1 MINGKNMNNIFNSKA
16 KDNKDIFMRMNNNS
30 KNIYMKP
37 KERMYQYPQVINNY
51 DVNVKVNIKKLNDNN
66 INIENMNISDLLGKK
81 LGYNNRRNK
90 SILNEKKEY
99 FSKTDNNIKFL
110 DAIQVKQK
118 TKKESLYN
126 NMIQDLK
133 NEFKEIKQ
141 KHEIAKENKNKI
153 SNKEKYNKNIRNYLF
168 NENKIE
174 INKAPYY
181 NINKKYTWN
190 NKSVNNSY
198 NKKRNKNII
207 KEAVTQDLITEN
219 NIIYNNMDND
229 NSNNSN
235 KNKTQN
241 NFYKLPNNNDYINFE
256 NEKTK
261 IKEKVKNKEK
271 MQKDN
276 SQNLQNAI
284 IYLNNKKTKNKY
296 LNLTN
301 EFLNNNIN
309 NDKDNSFINLRPE
322 NDDLNLTLKNNIKK
336 KNSTTNMIKNSK
348 IMANYISSSNK
359 QKDVINKCNSY
370 ISNKNISLFND
381 TQKLVQK
388 ELDIGNNIENIEKN
402 YKKILVSK
410 NENNKDILNS
420 NHPKLLYLDKRIN
433 KIKNKMIIKD
443 YNNNINH
450 TEIKNNIIIEKI
462 ISFSFI
468 KNKINKVN
476 ETSDSNLNII
486 NKIFKVQ
493 NNILLELKQKQFILK
508 NELIKKYKEIKN
520 YKNICFKLM
529 YYIKDILFKKNN
541 SKLWIIQNQIIKENN
556 ILRKLFFNKPVNIDP
571 KNYNNH
577 VKYLSDLN
585 ERKIFYNTLNKF
597 KEKNNSEQTS
607 DCGRVN
613 TFENNENIKKR
624 NKSFERI
631 GDKYK
636 SNPNSKNISMNN
648 EFNFKYLNFREKKS
662 KYIGDTNDNL
672 NIKAGKKI
680 KYLVKDKN
688 YLSLSN
694 ENIDNTF
701 NNSLKKSEAK

>member
-1 MINGKNMNNIFNSKA
+1 MINGKNMNNIFNQKT
-16 KDNKDIFMRMNNNS
+16 KDGKDIFIKTNNNS

-90 SILNEKKEY
+90 SILNEKKDY

-118 TKKESLYN
+118 TKKESLYS

-168 NENKIE
+168 NENKME

-190 NKSVNNSY
+190 NQSVNNSY

-207 KEAVTQDLITEN
+207 KETVTKDLITEN
-219 NIIYNNMDND
+219 NIIYNKMDND
-229 NSNNSN
+229 NTN

-241 NFYKLPNNNDYINFE
+241 NFYKLPNNNHINFE

-261 IKEKVKNKEK
+261 TKEKAKNKEK

-284 IYLNNKKTKNKY
+284 IYLNNEKTKNKY

-301 EFLNNNIN
+301 DFLNNNIN
-309 NDKDNSFINLRPE
+309 NDNSFINLRAE
-322 NDDLNLTLKNNIKK
+322 NDCLNLTLKNNIKK
-336 KNSTTNMIKNSK
+336 KNSTTNMIKEGK
-348 IMANYISSSNK
+348 IMENYISSSNK
-359 QKDVINKCNSY
+359 QKEVINKCNSY

-381 TQKLVQK
+381 TQKFVEK
-388 ELDIGNNIENIEKN
+388 NVDIGNDIEKIEKN
-402 YKKILVSK
+402 YKKIFVSK
-410 NENNKDILNS
+410 NVNNKNKLNS
-420 NHPKLLYLDKRIN
+420 DHPKLLYLDRRIN

-450 TEIKNNIIIEKI
+450 TEIKNNITIEKT

-468 KNKINKVN
+468 KNKINKIN
-476 ETSDSNLNII
+476 EMSDSNLNII

-493 NNILLELKQKQFILK
+493 NNILLELKQKHFILK

-529 YYIKDILFKKNN
+529 YYIKDILFKNN
-541 SKLWIIQNQIIKENN
+541 NNKKFLIIQNQIIKENN
-556 ILRKLFFNKPVNIDP
+556 ILRKLFFNKPVNIDS
-571 KNYNNH
+571 KYYNNH
-577 VKYLSDLN
+577 VKYMSDLN
-585 ERKIFYNTLNKF
+585 ERKIFYNTFNKF

-607 DCGRVN
+607 DCGRMN
-613 TFENNENIKKR
+613 TFENNDNNKKR

-631 GDKYK
+631 SDKYK
-636 SNPNSKNISMNN
+636 TNPNSNNININN

-688 YLSLSN
+688 NLSLSN
-694 ENIDNTF
+694 ENLD
-701 NNSLKKSEAK
+701 NNSSNNKKTSVSK

>member
-1 MINGKNMNNIFNSKA
+1 MINGKNMNNIFNQKT
-16 KDNKDIFMRMNNNS
+16 KDGKDIFIKTNNNS

-90 SILNEKKEY
+90 SILNEKKDY

-118 TKKESLYN
+118 TKKESLYS

-168 NENKIE
+168 NENKME

-190 NKSVNNSY
+190 NQSVNNSY

-207 KEAVTQDLITEN
+207 KETVTKDLITEN
-219 NIIYNNMDND
+219 NIIYNKMDND
-229 NSNNSN
+229 NTN

-241 NFYKLPNNNDYINFE
+241 NFYKLPNNNHINFE

-261 IKEKVKNKEK
+261 TKEKAKNKEK

-284 IYLNNKKTKNKY
+284 IYLNNEKTKNKY

-301 EFLNNNIN
+301 DFLNNNIN
-309 NDKDNSFINLRPE
+309 NDNSFINLRAE
-322 NDDLNLTLKNNIKK
+322 NDCLNLTLKNNIKK
-336 KNSTTNMIKNSK
+336 KNSTTNMIKEGK
-348 IMANYISSSNK
+348 IMENYISSSNK
-359 QKDVINKCNSY
+359 QKEVINKCNSY

-381 TQKLVQK
+381 TQKFVEK
-388 ELDIGNNIENIEKN
+388 NVDIGNDIEKIEKN
-402 YKKILVSK
+402 YKKIFVSK
-410 NENNKDILNS
+410 NVNNKNKLNS
-420 NHPKLLYLDKRIN
+420 DHPKLLYLDRRIN

-450 TEIKNNIIIEKI
+450 TEIKNNITIEKT

-468 KNKINKVN
+468 KNKINKIN
-476 ETSDSNLNII
+476 EMSDSNLNII

-493 NNILLELKQKQFILK
+493 NNILLELKQKHFILK

-529 YYIKDILFKKNN
+529 YYIKDILFKNN
-541 SKLWIIQNQIIKENN
+541 NNKKFLIIQNQIIKENN
-556 ILRKLFFNKPVNIDP
+556 ILRKLFFNKPVNIDS
-571 KNYNNH
+571 KYYNNH
-577 VKYLSDLN
+577 VNYMSDLN
-585 ERKIFYNTLNKF
+585 ERKIFYNTFNKF

-607 DCGRVN
+607 DCGRMN
-613 TFENNENIKKR
+613 TFENNDNNKKR

-631 GDKYK
+631 SDKYK
-636 SNPNSKNISMNN
+636 TNPNSNNININN

-688 YLSLSN
+688 NLSLSN
-694 ENIDNTF
+694 ENLD
-701 NNSLKKSEAK
+701 NNSSNNKKTSGSK

>member
-1 MINGKNMNNIFNSKA
+1 MINGKNMNNIFNQKT
-16 KDNKDIFMRMNNNS
+16 KDGKDIFIKTNNNS

-90 SILNEKKEY
+90 SILNEKKDY

-118 TKKESLYN
+118 AKKESLYS

-168 NENKIE
+168 NENKME

-190 NKSVNNSY
+190 NQSVNNSY

-207 KEAVTQDLITEN
+207 KETVTKDLITEN
-219 NIIYNNMDND
+219 NIIYNKMDND
-229 NSNNSN
+229 NTN

-241 NFYKLPNNNDYINFE
+241 NFYKLPNNNHINFE

-261 IKEKVKNKEK
+261 TKEKAKNKEK

-284 IYLNNKKTKNKY
+284 IYLNNEKTKNKY

-301 EFLNNNIN
+301 DFLNNNIN
-309 NDKDNSFINLRPE
+309 NDNNFINLRPE
-322 NDDLNLTLKNNIKK
+322 NDYLNLTLKNNIKK
-336 KNSTTNMIKNSK
+336 KNSTTNMIKEGK
-348 IMANYISSSNK
+348 IMENYISSSNK
-359 QKDVINKCNSY
+359 QKEVINKCNSY

-381 TQKLVQK
+381 TQKFVEK
-388 ELDIGNNIENIEKN
+388 NVDIGNDIEKIEKN
-402 YKKILVSK
+402 YKKIFVSK
-410 NENNKDILNS
+410 NVNNKNKLNS
-420 NHPKLLYLDKRIN
+420 DHPKLLYLDRRIN

-450 TEIKNNIIIEKI
+450 TEIKNNITIEKT

-468 KNKINKVN
+468 KNKINKIN
-476 ETSDSNLNII
+476 EMSDSNLNII

-493 NNILLELKQKQFILK
+493 NNILLELKQKHFILK

-541 SKLWIIQNQIIKENN
+541 NKKFLIIQNQIIKENN
-556 ILRKLFFNKPVNIDP
+556 ILRKLFFNKPVNIDS
-571 KNYNNH
+571 KYYNNH
-577 VKYLSDLN
+577 VKYMSDIN
-585 ERKIFYNTLNKF
+585 ERKIFYNTFNKF

-607 DCGRVN
+607 DCGRMN
-613 TFENNENIKKR
+613 TFENNDNNKKR

-631 GDKYK
+631 SDKYK
-636 SNPNSKNISMNN
+636 TNPNSNNININN

-688 YLSLSN
+688 NLSLSH
-694 ENIDNTF
+694 ENLDNN
-701 NNSLKKSEAK
+701 NNSNNKKTSVSK

>member
-1 MINGKNMNNIFNSKA
+1 MINGKNMNNIFNQKT
-16 KDNKDIFMRMNNNS
+16 KDGKDIFVKMNNNS

-37 KERMYQYPQVINNY
+37 KERIYQYPQVINNY

-90 SILNEKKEY
+90 SILNEKKDY

-118 TKKESLYN
+118 TKKESLYS

-168 NENKIE
+168 NENKME

-190 NKSVNNSY
+190 NQSVNNSY

-207 KEAVTQDLITEN
+207 KETVTKDLITEN
-219 NIIYNNMDND
+219 NIIYNKMDND
-229 NSNNSN
+229 NTN

-241 NFYKLPNNNDYINFE
+241 NFYKLPNNNYINFE

-261 IKEKVKNKEK
+261 TKEKAKNKEK

-284 IYLNNKKTKNKY
+284 IYLNNEKTKNKY

-301 EFLNNNIN
+301 DFLNNNIN
-309 NDKDNSFINLRPE
+309 NDNSFINLRAE
-322 NDDLNLTLKNNIKK
+322 NDCLNLTLKNNIKK
-336 KNSTTNMIKNSK
+336 KNSTTNMIKEGK
-348 IMANYISSSNK
+348 IMENYISSSNK
-359 QKDVINKCNSY
+359 QKEVINKCNSY

-381 TQKLVQK
+381 TQKFVEK
-388 ELDIGNNIENIEKN
+388 NVDIGNDIEKIEKN
-402 YKKILVSK
+402 YKKIFVSK
-410 NENNKDILNS
+410 NVNNKNKLNS
-420 NHPKLLYLDKRIN
+420 DHPKLLYLDRRIN

-443 YNNNINH
+443 YNNSINH
-450 TEIKNNIIIEKI
+450 TEIKNNITIEKT

-468 KNKINKVN
+468 KNKINKIN
-476 ETSDSNLNII
+476 EMSDSNLNII

-493 NNILLELKQKQFILK
+493 NNILLELKQKHFILK

-541 SKLWIIQNQIIKENN
+541 NKKFLIIQNQIIKENN
-556 ILRKLFFNKPVNIDP
+556 ILRKLFFNKPVNIDS
-571 KNYNNH
+571 KYYNNH
-577 VKYLSDLN
+577 VKYMSDIN
-585 ERKIFYNTLNKF
+585 ERKIFYNTFNKF

-607 DCGRVN
+607 DCGRMN
-613 TFENNENIKKR
+613 TFENNDNNKKR

-631 GDKYK
+631 SDKYK
-636 SNPNSKNISMNN
+636 TNPNSNNININN

-688 YLSLSN
+688 NLSLSN
-694 ENIDNTF
+694 ENLD
-701 NNSLKKSEAK
+701 NNSSNNKKTSVSK

>member
-1 MINGKNMNNIFNSKA
+1 MINGKNMNNIFNQKT
-16 KDNKDIFMRMNNNS
+16 KDGKDIFIKTNNNS

-90 SILNEKKEY
+90 SILNEKKDY

-118 TKKESLYN
+118 TKKESLYS

-168 NENKIE
+168 NENKME

-190 NKSVNNSY
+190 NQSVNNSY

-207 KEAVTQDLITEN
+207 KETVTKDLITEN
-219 NIIYNNMDND
+219 NIIYNKMDND
-229 NSNNSN
+229 NTN

-241 NFYKLPNNNDYINFE
+241 NFYKLPNNNHINFE

-261 IKEKVKNKEK
+261 TKEKAKNKEK

-284 IYLNNKKTKNKY
+284 IYLNNEKTKNKY

-301 EFLNNNIN
+301 DFLNNNIN
-309 NDKDNSFINLRPE
+309 NDNSFINLRAE
-322 NDDLNLTLKNNIKK
+322 NDCLNLTLKNNIKK
-336 KNSTTNMIKNSK
+336 KNSTTNMIKEGK
-348 IMANYISSSNK
+348 IMENYISSSNK
-359 QKDVINKCNSY
+359 QKEVINKCNSY

-381 TQKLVQK
+381 TQKFVEK
-388 ELDIGNNIENIEKN
+388 NVDIGNDIEKIEKN
-402 YKKILVSK
+402 YKKIFVSK
-410 NENNKDILNS
+410 NVNNKNKLNS
-420 NHPKLLYLDKRIN
+420 DHPKLLYLDRRIN

-450 TEIKNNIIIEKI
+450 TEIKNNITIEKT

-468 KNKINKVN
+468 KNKINKIN
-476 ETSDSNLNII
+476 EMSDSNLNII

-493 NNILLELKQKQFILK
+493 NNILLELKQKHFILK

-541 SKLWIIQNQIIKENN
+541 NKKFLIIQNQIIKENN
-556 ILRKLFFNKPVNIDP
+556 ILRKLFFNKPVNIDS
-571 KNYNNH
+571 KYYNNH
-577 VKYLSDLN
+577 VKYMSDIN
-585 ERKIFYNTLNKF
+585 ERKIFYNTFNKF

-607 DCGRVN
+607 DCGRMN
-613 TFENNENIKKR
+613 TFENNDNNKKR

-631 GDKYK
+631 SDKYK
-636 SNPNSKNISMNN
+636 TNPNSNNININN

-688 YLSLSN
+688 NLSLSN
-694 ENIDNTF
+694 ENLD
-701 NNSLKKSEAK
+701 NNSSNNKKTSVSK

>member
-1 MINGKNMNNIFNSKA
+1 MINGKNMNNIFNQKT
-16 KDNKDIFMRMNNNS
+16 KDGKDIFIKTNNNS

-90 SILNEKKEY
+90 SILNEKKDY

-118 TKKESLYN
+118 AKKESLYS

-168 NENKIE
+168 NENKME

-190 NKSVNNSY
+190 NQSVNNSY

-207 KEAVTQDLITEN
+207 KETVTKDLITEN
-219 NIIYNNMDND
+219 NIIYNKMDND
-229 NSNNSN
+229 NTN

-241 NFYKLPNNNDYINFE
+241 NFYKLPNNNHINFE

-261 IKEKVKNKEK
+261 TKEKAKNKEK

-284 IYLNNKKTKNKY
+284 IYLNNEKTKNKY

-301 EFLNNNIN
+301 DFLNNNIN
-309 NDKDNSFINLRPE
+309 NDNNFINLRPE
-322 NDDLNLTLKNNIKK
+322 NDYLNLTLKNNIKK
-336 KNSTTNMIKNSK
+336 KNSTTNMIKEGK
-348 IMANYISSSNK
+348 IMENYISSSNK
-359 QKDVINKCNSY
+359 QKEVINKCNSY

-381 TQKLVQK
+381 TQKFVEK
-388 ELDIGNNIENIEKN
+388 NVDIGNDIEKIEKN
-402 YKKILVSK
+402 YKKIFVSK
-410 NENNKDILNS
+410 NVNNKNKLNS
-420 NHPKLLYLDKRIN
+420 DHPKLLYLDRRIN

-450 TEIKNNIIIEKI
+450 TEIKNNITIEKT

-468 KNKINKVN
+468 KNKINKIN
-476 ETSDSNLNII
+476 EMSDSNLNII

-493 NNILLELKQKQFILK
+493 NNILLELKQKHFILK

-541 SKLWIIQNQIIKENN
+541 NKKFLIIQNQIIKENN
-556 ILRKLFFNKPVNIDP
+556 ILRKLFFNKPVNIDS
-571 KNYNNH
+571 KYYNNH
-577 VKYLSDLN
+577 VKYMSDIN
-585 ERKIFYNTLNKF
+585 ERKIFYNTFNKF

-607 DCGRVN
+607 DCGRMN
-613 TFENNENIKKR
+613 TFENNDNNKKR

-631 GDKYK
+631 SDKYK
-636 SNPNSKNISMNN
+636 TNPNSNNININN

-688 YLSLSN
+688 NLSLSN
-694 ENIDNTF
+694 ENLD
-701 NNSLKKSEAK
+701 NNSSNNKKTSVSK

>member
-1 MINGKNMNNIFNSKA
+1 MINGKNMNNIFNQKT
-16 KDNKDIFMRMNNNS
+16 KDGKDIFIKTNNNS

-90 SILNEKKEY
+90 SILNEKKDY

-118 TKKESLYN
+118 TKKESLYS

-168 NENKIE
+168 NENKME

-190 NKSVNNSY
+190 NQSVNNSY

-207 KEAVTQDLITEN
+207 KETVTKDLITEN
-219 NIIYNNMDND
+219 NIIYNKMDND
-229 NSNNSN
+229 NTN

-241 NFYKLPNNNDYINFE
+241 NFYKLPNNNHINFE

-261 IKEKVKNKEK
+261 TKEKAKNKEK

-284 IYLNNKKTKNKY
+284 IYLNNEKTKNKY

-301 EFLNNNIN
+301 DFLNNNIN
-309 NDKDNSFINLRPE
+309 NDNSFINLRAE
-322 NDDLNLTLKNNIKK
+322 NDCLNLTLKNNIKK
-336 KNSTTNMIKNSK
+336 KNSTTNMIKEGK
-348 IMANYISSSNK
+348 IMENYISSSNK
-359 QKDVINKCNSY
+359 QKEVINKCNSY
-370 ISNKNISLFND
+370 MSNKNISLFND
-381 TQKLVQK
+381 TQKFVEK
-388 ELDIGNNIENIEKN
+388 NVDIGNDIEKIEKN
-402 YKKILVSK
+402 YKKIFVSK
-410 NENNKDILNS
+410 NVNNKNKLNS
-420 NHPKLLYLDKRIN
+420 DHPKLLYLDRRIN

-450 TEIKNNIIIEKI
+450 TEIKNNITIEKT

-468 KNKINKVN
+468 KNKINKIN
-476 ETSDSNLNII
+476 EMSDSNLNII

-493 NNILLELKQKQFILK
+493 NNILLELKQKHFILK

-529 YYIKDILFKKNN
+529 YYIKDILFKNNNNKNF
-541 SKLWIIQNQIIKENN
+541 LIIQNQIIKENN
-556 ILRKLFFNKPVNIDP
+556 ILRKLFFNKPVNIDS
-571 KNYNNH
+571 KYYNNH
-577 VKYLSDLN
+577 VKYMSDIN
-585 ERKIFYNTLNKF
+585 ERKIFYNTFNKF

-607 DCGRVN
+607 DCGRMN
-613 TFENNENIKKR
+613 TFENNDNNKKR

-631 GDKYK
+631 SDKYK
-636 SNPNSKNISMNN
+636 TNPNSNNININN

-688 YLSLSN
+688 NLSLSN
-694 ENIDNTF
+694 ENLD
-701 NNSLKKSEAK
+701 NNSSNNKKTSVSK

>member
-1 MINGKNMNNIFNSKA
+1 MINGKNMNNIFNQKT
-16 KDNKDIFMRMNNNS
+16 KDGKDIFIKTNNNS

-90 SILNEKKEY
+90 SILNEKKDY

-118 TKKESLYN
+118 AKKESLYS

-168 NENKIE
+168 NENKME

-190 NKSVNNSY
+190 NQSVNNSY

-207 KEAVTQDLITEN
+207 KETVTKDLITEN
-219 NIIYNNMDND
+219 NIFYNKMDND
-229 NSNNSN
+229 NTN

-241 NFYKLPNNNDYINFE
+241 NFYKLPNNNHINFE

-261 IKEKVKNKEK
+261 TKEKAKNKEK

-284 IYLNNKKTKNKY
+284 IYLNNEKTKNKY
-296 LNLTN
+296 FNLTN
-301 EFLNNNIN
+301 DFLNNNIN
-309 NDKDNSFINLRPE
+309 NDNSFINLRAE
-322 NDDLNLTLKNNIKK
+322 NDCLNLTLKNNIKK
-336 KNSTTNMIKNSK
+336 KNSTTNMIKEGK
-348 IMANYISSSNK
+348 IMENYISSSNK
-359 QKDVINKCNSY
+359 QKEVINKCNSY
-370 ISNKNISLFND
+370 ISKKNISLFNN
-381 TQKLVQK
+381 TQKFVEK
-388 ELDIGNNIENIEKN
+388 NVDIGNDIEKIEKN
-402 YKKILVSK
+402 YKKIFVSK
-410 NENNKDILNS
+410 NVNNKNKLNS
-420 NHPKLLYLDKRIN
+420 DHPKLLYLDRRIN

-450 TEIKNNIIIEKI
+450 TEIKNNITIEKT

-468 KNKINKVN
+468 KNKINKIN
-476 ETSDSNLNII
+476 EMSDSNLNII

-493 NNILLELKQKQFILK
+493 NNILLELKQKHFILK

-529 YYIKDILFKKNN
+529 YYIKDILFKNN
-541 SKLWIIQNQIIKENN
+541 NNKKFLIIQNQIIKENN
-556 ILRKLFFNKPVNIDP
+556 ILRKLFFNKPVNIDS
-571 KNYNNH
+571 KYYNNH
-577 VKYLSDLN
+577 VKYMSDIN
-585 ERKIFYNTLNKF
+585 ERKIFYNTFNKF

-607 DCGRVN
+607 DCGRMN
-613 TFENNENIKKR
+613 TFENNDNNKKR

-631 GDKYK
+631 SDKYK
-636 SNPNSKNISMNN
+636 TNPNSNNININN

-688 YLSLSN
+688 NLSLSN
-694 ENIDNTF
+694 ENLD
-701 NNSLKKSEAK
+701 NNSSNNKKTSVSK

>member
-1 MINGKNMNNIFNSKA
+1 MINGKNMNNIFNQKT
-16 KDNKDIFMRMNNNS
+16 KDGKDIFIKTNNNS

-90 SILNEKKEY
+90 SILNEKKDY

-118 TKKESLYN
+118 TKKESLYS

-168 NENKIE
+168 NENKME

-190 NKSVNNSY
+190 NQSVNNSY

-207 KEAVTQDLITEN
+207 KETVTKDLITEN
-219 NIIYNNMDND
+219 NIIYNKMDND
-229 NSNNSN
+229 NTN

-241 NFYKLPNNNDYINFE
+241 NFYKLPNNNHINFE

-261 IKEKVKNKEK
+261 TKEKAKNKEK

-284 IYLNNKKTKNKY
+284 IYLNNEKTKNKY

-301 EFLNNNIN
+301 DFLNNNIN
-309 NDKDNSFINLRPE
+309 NDNSFINLRAE
-322 NDDLNLTLKNNIKK
+322 NDCLNLTLKNNIKK
-336 KNSTTNMIKNSK
+336 KNSTTNMIKEGK
-348 IMANYISSSNK
+348 IMENYISSSNK
-359 QKDVINKCNSY
+359 QKEVINKCNSY
-370 ISNKNISLFND
+370 ISNKNISLFNN
-381 TQKLVQK
+381 TQKFVEK
-388 ELDIGNNIENIEKN
+388 NVDIGNDIEKIEKN
-402 YKKILVSK
+402 YKKIFVSK
-410 NENNKDILNS
+410 NVNNKNKLNS
-420 NHPKLLYLDKRIN
+420 DHPKLLYLDRRIN

-450 TEIKNNIIIEKI
+450 TEIKNNITIEKT

-468 KNKINKVN
+468 KNKINKIN
-476 ETSDSNLNII
+476 EMSDSNLNII

-493 NNILLELKQKQFILK
+493 NNILLELKQKHFILK

-541 SKLWIIQNQIIKENN
+541 NKKFLIIQNQIIKENN
-556 ILRKLFFNKPVNIDP
+556 ILRKLFFNKPVNIDS
-571 KNYNNH
+571 KYYNNH
-577 VKYLSDLN
+577 VKYMSDLN
-585 ERKIFYNTLNKF
+585 ERKIFYNTFNKF

-607 DCGRVN
+607 DCGRMN
-613 TFENNENIKKR
+613 TFENNDNNKKR

-631 GDKYK
+631 SDKYK
-636 SNPNSKNISMNN
+636 TNPNSNNININN

-688 YLSLSN
+688 NLSLSN
-694 ENIDNTF
+694 ENLD
-701 NNSLKKSEAK
+701 NNSSNNKKTSVSK

>member
-1 MINGKNMNNIFNSKA
+1 MINGKNMNNIFNQKT
-16 KDNKDIFMRMNNNS
+16 KDGKDIFIKTNNNS

-90 SILNEKKEY
+90 SILNEKKDN

-118 TKKESLYN
+118 TKKESLYS

-168 NENKIE
+168 NENKME

-190 NKSVNNSY
+190 NQSVNNSY
-198 NKKRNKNII
+198 NKKRKKNII

-219 NIIYNNMDND
+219 NIIYNKMDND
-229 NSNNSN
+229 NTN

-241 NFYKLPNNNDYINFE
+241 NFYKLPNNNHINFE

-261 IKEKVKNKEK
+261 TKEKAKNKEK

-284 IYLNNKKTKNKY
+284 IYLNNEKTKNKY

-301 EFLNNNIN
+301 DFLNIN
-309 NDKDNSFINLRPE
+309 NDNSFINLRAE
-322 NDDLNLTLKNNIKK
+322 NDCLNLTLKNNIKK
-336 KNSTTNMIKNSK
+336 KNSTTNMIKEGK
-348 IMANYISSSNK
+348 IMENYISSSNK
-359 QKDVINKCNSY
+359 QKEVINKCNSY
-370 ISNKNISLFND
+370 ISNKNISLFNN
-381 TQKLVQK
+381 TQKFVEK
-388 ELDIGNNIENIEKN
+388 NVDIGNDIEKIEKN
-402 YKKILVSK
+402 YKKIFVSK
-410 NENNKDILNS
+410 NINNKNKLNS
-420 NHPKLLYLDKRIN
+420 DHPKLLYLDRRIN

-450 TEIKNNIIIEKI
+450 TEIKNNITIEKT

-468 KNKINKVN
+468 KNKINKIN
-476 ETSDSNLNII
+476 EMSDSNLNII

-493 NNILLELKQKQFILK
+493 NNILLELKQKHFILK

-529 YYIKDILFKKNN
+529 YYIKDILFKNN
-541 SKLWIIQNQIIKENN
+541 NNKKFFIIQNQIIKENN
-556 ILRKLFFNKPVNIDP
+556 ILRKLFFNKPVNIDS
-571 KNYNNH
+571 KYYNNH
-577 VKYLSDLN
+577 VKYMSDIN
-585 ERKIFYNTLNKF
+585 ERKIFYNTFNKF

-607 DCGRVN
+607 DCGRMN
-613 TFENNENIKKR
+613 TFENNDNNKKR

-631 GDKYK
+631 SDKYK
-636 SNPNSKNISMNN
+636 TNPNSNNININN

-688 YLSLSN
+688 NLSLSN
-694 ENIDNTF
+694 ENLD
-701 NNSLKKSEAK
+701 NNSSNNKKTSVSK

>member
-1 MINGKNMNNIFNSKA
+1 MINGKNMNNIFNQKT
-16 KDNKDIFMRMNNNS
+16 KDGKDIFIKTNNNS

-90 SILNEKKEY
+90 SILNEKKDY

-110 DAIQVKQK
+110 DSIQVKQK
-118 TKKESLYN
+118 TKKESLYS

-168 NENKIE
+168 NENKME

-190 NKSVNNSY
+190 NQSVNNSY

-207 KEAVTQDLITEN
+207 KETVTKDLITEN
-219 NIIYNNMDND
+219 NIIYNKMDND
-229 NSNNSN
+229 NTN

-241 NFYKLPNNNDYINFE
+241 NFYKLPNNNHINFE

-261 IKEKVKNKEK
+261 TKEKAKNKEK

-284 IYLNNKKTKNKY
+284 IYLNNEKTKNKY

-301 EFLNNNIN
+301 DFLNNNIN
-309 NDKDNSFINLRPE
+309 NDNSFINLRAE
-322 NDDLNLTLKNNIKK
+322 NDCLNLTLKNNIKK
-336 KNSTTNMIKNSK
+336 KNSTTNMIKEGK
-348 IMANYISSSNK
+348 IMENYIYSSNK
-359 QKDVINKCNSY
+359 QKEVINKCNSY
-370 ISNKNISLFND
+370 ISNKNISLFNN
-381 TQKLVQK
+381 TQKFVEK
-388 ELDIGNNIENIEKN
+388 NVDIGNDIEKIEKN
-402 YKKILVSK
+402 YKKIFVSK
-410 NENNKDILNS
+410 NVNNKNKLNS
-420 NHPKLLYLDKRIN
+420 DHPKLLYLDRRIN

-450 TEIKNNIIIEKI
+450 TEIKNNITIEKT

-468 KNKINKVN
+468 KNKINKIN
-476 ETSDSNLNII
+476 EMSDSNLNII

-493 NNILLELKQKQFILK
+493 NNILLELKQKHFILK

-541 SKLWIIQNQIIKENN
+541 NKKFLIIQNQIIKENN
-556 ILRKLFFNKPVNIDP
+556 ILRKLFFNKPVNIDS
-571 KNYNNH
+571 KYYNNH
-577 VKYLSDLN
+577 VKYMSDLN
-585 ERKIFYNTLNKF
+585 ERKIFYNTFNKF

-607 DCGRVN
+607 DCGRMN
-613 TFENNENIKKR
+613 TFENNDNNKKR

-631 GDKYK
+631 SDKYK
-636 SNPNSKNISMNN
+636 TNPNSNNININN

-688 YLSLSN
+688 NLSLSN
-694 ENIDNTF
+694 ENFD
-701 NNSLKKSEAK
+701 NNSSNNKKTSVSK

>member
-1 MINGKNMNNIFNSKA
+1 MINGKNMNNIFNQKT
-16 KDNKDIFMRMNNNS
+16 KDGKDIFIKTNNNS

-90 SILNEKKEY
+90 SILNEKKDY

-118 TKKESLYN
+118 TKKESLYS

-168 NENKIE
+168 NENKME

-190 NKSVNNSY
+190 NQSVNNSY

-207 KEAVTQDLITEN
+207 KETVTKDLITEN
-219 NIIYNNMDND
+219 NIIYNKMDND
-229 NSNNSN
+229 NTN

-241 NFYKLPNNNDYINFE
+241 NFYKLPNNNHINFE

-261 IKEKVKNKEK
+261 TKEKAKNKEK

-284 IYLNNKKTKNKY
+284 IYLNNEKTKNKY

-301 EFLNNNIN
+301 DFLNNNIN
-309 NDKDNSFINLRPE
+309 NDNSFINLRAE
-322 NDDLNLTLKNNIKK
+322 NDCLNLTLKNNIKK
-336 KNSTTNMIKNSK
+336 KNSTTNMIKEGK
-348 IMANYISSSNK
+348 IMENYISSSNK
-359 QKDVINKCNSY
+359 QKEVINKCNSY
-370 ISNKNISLFND
+370 ISNKNISLFNN
-381 TQKLVQK
+381 TQKFVEK
-388 ELDIGNNIENIEKN
+388 NVDIGNDIEKIEKN
-402 YKKILVSK
+402 YKKIFVSK
-410 NENNKDILNS
+410 NVNNKNKLNS
-420 NHPKLLYLDKRIN
+420 DHPKLLYLDRRIN

-450 TEIKNNIIIEKI
+450 TEIKNNITIEKT

-468 KNKINKVN
+468 KNKINKIN
-476 ETSDSNLNII
+476 EMSDSNLNII

-493 NNILLELKQKQFILK
+493 NNILLELKQKHFILK

-529 YYIKDILFKKNN
+529 YYIKDILFKNN
-541 SKLWIIQNQIIKENN
+541 NNKKFLIIQNQIIKENN
-556 ILRKLFFNKPVNIDP
+556 ILRKLFFNKPVNIDS
-571 KNYNNH
+571 KYYNNH
-577 VKYLSDLN
+577 VKYMSDLN
-585 ERKIFYNTLNKF
+585 ERKIFYNTFNKF

-607 DCGRVN
+607 DCGRMN
-613 TFENNENIKKR
+613 TFENNDNNKKR

-631 GDKYK
+631 SDKYK
-636 SNPNSKNISMNN
+636 TNPNSNNININN

-688 YLSLSN
+688 NLSLSN
-694 ENIDNTF
+694 ENLDN
-701 NNSLKKSEAK
+701 NNSNNKKTSVSK

>member
-1 MINGKNMNNIFNSKA
+1 MINGKNMNNIFNQKT
-16 KDNKDIFMRMNNNS
+16 KDGKDIFIKTNNNS

-90 SILNEKKEY
+90 SILKEKKDY

-118 TKKESLYN
+118 TKKESLYS

-168 NENKIE
+168 NENKME
-174 INKAPYY
+174 INKVPYY

-190 NKSVNNSY
+190 NQSVNNSY

-207 KEAVTQDLITEN
+207 KETVTKDLITEN
-219 NIIYNNMDND
+219 NIIYNKMDND
-229 NSNNSN
+229 NTN

-241 NFYKLPNNNDYINFE
+241 NFYKLPNNNHINFE

-261 IKEKVKNKEK
+261 TKEKAKNKEK

-284 IYLNNKKTKNKY
+284 IYLNNEKTKNKY

-301 EFLNNNIN
+301 DFLNNNIN
-309 NDKDNSFINLRPE
+309 NDNSFINLRAE
-322 NDDLNLTLKNNIKK
+322 NDCLNLTLKNNIKK
-336 KNSTTNMIKNSK
+336 KNSTTNMIKEGK
-348 IMANYISSSNK
+348 IMENYISSSNK
-359 QKDVINKCNSY
+359 QKEVINKCNSY
-370 ISNKNISLFND
+370 ISNKNISLFNN
-381 TQKLVQK
+381 TQKFVEK
-388 ELDIGNNIENIEKN
+388 NVDIGNDIEKIEKN
-402 YKKILVSK
+402 YKKIFVSK
-410 NENNKDILNS
+410 NVNNKNKLNS
-420 NHPKLLYLDKRIN
+420 DHPKLLYLDRRIN

-450 TEIKNNIIIEKI
+450 TEIKNNITIEKT

-468 KNKINKVN
+468 KNKINKIN
-476 ETSDSNLNII
+476 EMSDSNLNII

-493 NNILLELKQKQFILK
+493 NNILLELKQKHFILK

-541 SKLWIIQNQIIKENN
+541 NKLWVIQNQIIKENI
-556 ILRKLFFNKPVNIDP
+556 ILRKLFFNKPVNIDS
-571 KNYNNH
+571 KYYNNH
-577 VKYLSDLN
+577 VKYMSDIN
-585 ERKIFYNTLNKF
+585 ERKIFYNTFNKF

-607 DCGRVN
+607 DCGRMN
-613 TFENNENIKKR
+613 TFENNDNNKKR

-631 GDKYK
+631 SDKYK
-636 SNPNSKNISMNN
+636 TNPNSNNININN

-688 YLSLSN
+688 NLSLSN
-694 ENIDNTF
+694 ENLDN
-701 NNSLKKSEAK
+701 NNSNNKKTSVSK

>member
-1 MINGKNMNNIFNSKA
+1 MINGKNMNNIFNQKT
-16 KDNKDIFMRMNNNS
+16 KDGKDIFIKTNNNS

-90 SILNEKKEY
+90 SILNEKKDY

-118 TKKESLYN
+118 TKKESLYS

-168 NENKIE
+168 NENKME

-190 NKSVNNSY
+190 NQSVNNSY

-207 KEAVTQDLITEN
+207 KETVTKDLITEN
-219 NIIYNNMDND
+219 NIIYNKMDND
-229 NSNNSN
+229 NTN

-241 NFYKLPNNNDYINFE
+241 NFYKLPNNNHINFE

-261 IKEKVKNKEK
+261 TKEKAKNKEK

-284 IYLNNKKTKNKY
+284 IYLNNEKTKNKY

-301 EFLNNNIN
+301 DFLNNNIN
-309 NDKDNSFINLRPE
+309 NDNSFINLRAE
-322 NDDLNLTLKNNIKK
+322 NDCLNLTLKNNIKK
-336 KNSTTNMIKNSK
+336 KNSTTNMIKEGK
-348 IMANYISSSNK
+348 IMENYISSSNK
-359 QKDVINKCNSY
+359 QKEVINKCNSY
-370 ISNKNISLFND
+370 ISNKNISLFNN
-381 TQKLVQK
+381 TQKFVEK
-388 ELDIGNNIENIEKN
+388 NVDIGNDIEKIEKN
-402 YKKILVSK
+402 YKKIFVSK
-410 NENNKDILNS
+410 NVNNKNKLNS
-420 NHPKLLYLDKRIN
+420 DHPKLLYLDRRIN

-450 TEIKNNIIIEKI
+450 TEIKNNITIEKT

-468 KNKINKVN
+468 KNKINKIN
-476 ETSDSNLNII
+476 EMSDSNLNII

-493 NNILLELKQKQFILK
+493 NNILLELKQKHFILK

-529 YYIKDILFKKNN
+529 YYIKDILFKNN
-541 SKLWIIQNQIIKENN
+541 NNKKFLIIQNQIIKENN
-556 ILRKLFFNKPVNIDP
+556 ILRKLFFNKPVNIDS
-571 KNYNNH
+571 KYYNNH
-577 VKYLSDLN
+577 VKYMSDIN
-585 ERKIFYNTLNKF
+585 ERKIFYNTFNKF
-597 KEKNNSEQTS
+597 KEKNNSEQTN
-607 DCGRVN
+607 DCGRMN
-613 TFENNENIKKR
+613 TFENNDNNKKR

-631 GDKYK
+631 SDKYK
-636 SNPNSKNISMNN
+636 TNPNSNNININN

-688 YLSLSN
+688 NLSLSN
-694 ENIDNTF
+694 ENLD
-701 NNSLKKSEAK
+701 NNSSNNKKTSVSK

>member
-1 MINGKNMNNIFNSKA
+1 MINGKNMNNIFNQKT
-16 KDNKDIFMRMNNNS
+16 KDGKDIFIKTNNNS

-90 SILNEKKEY
+90 SILNEKKDY

-118 TKKESLYN
+118 TKKESLYS

-168 NENKIE
+168 NENKME

-190 NKSVNNSY
+190 NQSVNNSY

-207 KEAVTQDLITEN
+207 KETVTKDLITEN
-219 NIIYNNMDND
+219 NIIYNKMDND
-229 NSNNSN
+229 NTN

-241 NFYKLPNNNDYINFE
+241 NFYKLPNNNHINFE

-261 IKEKVKNKEK
+261 TKEKAKNKEK

-284 IYLNNKKTKNKY
+284 IYLNNEKTKNKY

-301 EFLNNNIN
+301 DFLNNNIN
-309 NDKDNSFINLRPE
+309 NDNSFINLRAE
-322 NDDLNLTLKNNIKK
+322 NDCLNLTLKNNIKK
-336 KNSTTNMIKNSK
+336 KNSTTNMIKEGK
-348 IMANYISSSNK
+348 IMENYISSSNK
-359 QKDVINKCNSY
+359 QKEVINKCNSY
-370 ISNKNISLFND
+370 ISNKNISLFNN
-381 TQKLVQK
+381 TQKFVEK
-388 ELDIGNNIENIEKN
+388 NVDIGNDIEKIEKN
-402 YKKILVSK
+402 YKKIFVSK
-410 NENNKDILNS
+410 NVNNKNKLNS
-420 NHPKLLYLDKRIN
+420 DHPKLLYLDRRIN

-450 TEIKNNIIIEKI
+450 TEIKNNITIEKT

-468 KNKINKVN
+468 KNKINKIN
-476 ETSDSNLNII
+476 EMSDSNLNII

-493 NNILLELKQKQFILK
+493 NNILLELKQKHFILK

-541 SKLWIIQNQIIKENN
+541 NKKFLIIQNQIIKENN
-556 ILRKLFFNKPVNIDP
+556 ILRKLFFNKPVNIDS
-571 KNYNNH
+571 KYYNNH
-577 VKYLSDLN
+577 VKYMSDIN
-585 ERKIFYNTLNKF
+585 ERKIFYNTFNKF

-607 DCGRVN
+607 DCGRMN
-613 TFENNENIKKR
+613 TFENNDNNKKR

-631 GDKYK
+631 SDKYK
-636 SNPNSKNISMNN
+636 TNPNSNNININN

-688 YLSLSN
+688 NLSLSN
-694 ENIDNTF
+694 ENLD
-701 NNSLKKSEAK
+701 NNSSNNKKTSVSK

>member
-1 MINGKNMNNIFNSKA
+1 MNNIFNQKT
-16 KDNKDIFMRMNNNS
+16 KDGKDIFIKTNNNS

-90 SILNEKKEY
+90 SILNEKKDY

-118 TKKESLYN
+118 TKKESLYS

-168 NENKIE
+168 NENKME

-190 NKSVNNSY
+190 NQSVNNSY
-198 NKKRNKNII
+198 NKKRKKNII

-219 NIIYNNMDND
+219 NIIYNKMDND
-229 NSNNSN
+229 NTN

-241 NFYKLPNNNDYINFE
+241 NFYKLPNNNYINFE

-261 IKEKVKNKEK
+261 TKEKAKNKEK

-284 IYLNNKKTKNKY
+284 IYLNNEKTKNKY

-301 EFLNNNIN
+301 DFLNNNIN
-309 NDKDNSFINLRPE
+309 NDNSFINLRAE
-322 NDDLNLTLKNNIKK
+322 NDCLNLTLKNNIKK
-336 KNSTTNMIKNSK
+336 KNSTTNMIKEGK
-348 IMANYISSSNK
+348 IMENYISSSNK
-359 QKDVINKCNSY
+359 QKEVINKCNSY

-381 TQKLVQK
+381 TQKFVEK
-388 ELDIGNNIENIEKN
+388 NVDIGNDIEKIEKN
-402 YKKILVSK
+402 YKKIFVSK
-410 NENNKDILNS
+410 NVNNKNKLNS
-420 NHPKLLYLDKRIN
+420 DHPKLLYLDRRIN

-450 TEIKNNIIIEKI
+450 TEIKNNITIEKT

-468 KNKINKVN
+468 KNKINKIN
-476 ETSDSNLNII
+476 EMSDSNLNII

-493 NNILLELKQKQFILK
+493 NNILLELKQKHFILK

-529 YYIKDILFKKNN
+529 YYIKDILFKNN
-541 SKLWIIQNQIIKENN
+541 NNKKFLIIQNQIIKENN
-556 ILRKLFFNKPVNIDP
+556 ILRKLFFNKPVNIDS
-571 KNYNNH
+571 KYYNNH
-577 VKYLSDLN
+577 VKYMSDIN
-585 ERKIFYNTLNKF
+585 ERKIFYNTFNKF

-607 DCGRVN
+607 DCGRMN
-613 TFENNENIKKR
+613 TFENKKKKKKR

-631 GDKYK
+631 SDKYK
-636 SNPNSKNISMNN
+636 TNPNSNNININN

-688 YLSLSN
+688 NLSLSN
-694 ENIDNTF
+694 ENLD
-701 NNSLKKSEAK
+701 NNSSNNKKTSVSK

>member
-1 MINGKNMNNIFNSKA
+1 MINGKNMNNIFNQKT
-16 KDNKDIFMRMNNNS
+16 KDGKDIFIKTNNNS

-90 SILNEKKEY
+90 SILNEKKDY

-118 TKKESLYN
+118 TKKESLYS

-168 NENKIE
+168 NENKME

-190 NKSVNNSY
+190 NQSVNNSY

-207 KEAVTQDLITEN
+207 KETVTKDLITEN
-219 NIIYNNMDND
+219 NIIYNKMDND
-229 NSNNSN
+229 NTN

-241 NFYKLPNNNDYINFE
+241 NFYKLPNNNHINFE

-261 IKEKVKNKEK
+261 TKEKAKNKEK

-284 IYLNNKKTKNKY
+284 IYLNNEKTKNKY

-301 EFLNNNIN
+301 DFLNNNIN
-309 NDKDNSFINLRPE
+309 NDNSFINLRAE
-322 NDDLNLTLKNNIKK
+322 NDCLNLTLKNNIKK
-336 KNSTTNMIKNSK
+336 KNSTTNMIKEGK
-348 IMANYISSSNK
+348 IMENYISSSNK
-359 QKDVINKCNSY
+359 QKEVINKCNSY

-381 TQKLVQK
+381 TQKFVEK
-388 ELDIGNNIENIEKN
+388 NVDIGNDIEKIEKN
-402 YKKILVSK
+402 YKKIFVSK
-410 NENNKDILNS
+410 NVNNKNKLNS
-420 NHPKLLYLDKRIN
+420 DHPKLLYLDRRIN

-450 TEIKNNIIIEKI
+450 TEIKNNITIEKT

-468 KNKINKVN
+468 KNKINKIN
-476 ETSDSNLNII
+476 EMSDSNLNII

-493 NNILLELKQKQFILK
+493 NNILLELKQKHFILK

-529 YYIKDILFKKNN
+529 YYIKDILFKNN
-541 SKLWIIQNQIIKENN
+541 NNKKFLIIQNQIIKENN
-556 ILRKLFFNKPVNIDP
+556 ILRKLFFNKPVNIDS
-571 KNYNNH
+571 KYYNNH
-577 VKYLSDLN
+577 VKYMSDIN
-585 ERKIFYNTLNKF
+585 ERKIFYNTFNKF

-607 DCGRVN
+607 DCGRMN
-613 TFENNENIKKR
+613 TFENNDNNKKR

-631 GDKYK
+631 SDKYK
-636 SNPNSKNISMNN
+636 TNPNSNNININN

-688 YLSLSN
+688 NLSLSN
-694 ENIDNTF
+694 ENLD
-701 NNSLKKSEAK
+701 NNSSNNKKTSVSK

>member
-1 MINGKNMNNIFNSKA
+1 MINGKNMNNIFNQKT
-16 KDNKDIFMRMNNNS
+16 KDGKDIFIKTNNNS

-90 SILNEKKEY
+90 SILNEKKDY

-118 TKKESLYN
+118 TKKESLYS

-168 NENKIE
+168 NENKME

-190 NKSVNNSY
+190 NQSVNNSY

-207 KEAVTQDLITEN
+207 KETVTKDLITEN
-219 NIIYNNMDND
+219 NIIYNKMDND
-229 NSNNSN
+229 NTN

-241 NFYKLPNNNDYINFE
+241 NFYKLPNNNYINFE

-261 IKEKVKNKEK
+261 TKEKAKNKEK

-284 IYLNNKKTKNKY
+284 IYLNNEKTKNKY

-301 EFLNNNIN
+301 DFLNNNIN
-309 NDKDNSFINLRPE
+309 NDNSFINLRAE
-322 NDDLNLTLKNNIKK
+322 NDCLNLTLKNNIKK
-336 KNSTTNMIKNSK
+336 KNSTTNMIKEGK
-348 IMANYISSSNK
+348 IMENYISSSNK
-359 QKDVINKCNSY
+359 QKEVINKCNSY

-381 TQKLVQK
+381 TQKFVEK
-388 ELDIGNNIENIEKN
+388 NVDIGNDIEKIEKN
-402 YKKILVSK
+402 YKKIFVSK
-410 NENNKDILNS
+410 NVNNKNKLNS
-420 NHPKLLYLDKRIN
+420 DHPKLLYLDRRIN

-443 YNNNINH
+443 YNNSINH
-450 TEIKNNIIIEKI
+450 TEIKNNITIEKT

-468 KNKINKVN
+468 KNKINKIN
-476 ETSDSNLNII
+476 EMSDSNLNII

-493 NNILLELKQKQFILK
+493 NNILLELKQKHFILK

-541 SKLWIIQNQIIKENN
+541 NKKFLIIQNQIIKENN
-556 ILRKLFFNKPVNIDP
+556 ILRKLFFNKPVNIDS
-571 KNYNNH
+571 KYYNNH
-577 VKYLSDLN
+577 VKYMSDLN
-585 ERKIFYNTLNKF
+585 ERKIFYNTFNKF

-607 DCGRVN
+607 DCGRMN
-613 TFENNENIKKR
+613 TFENNDNNKKR

-631 GDKYK
+631 SDKYK
-636 SNPNSKNISMNN
+636 TNPNSNNININN

-688 YLSLSN
+688 NLSLSN
-694 ENIDNTF
+694 ENLD
-701 NNSLKKSEAK
+701 NNSSNNKKTSVSK

>member
-1 MINGKNMNNIFNSKA
+1 MINGKNMNNIFNQKT
-16 KDNKDIFMRMNNNS
+16 KDGKDIFIKTNNNS

-90 SILNEKKEY
+90 SILNEKKDY

-118 TKKESLYN
+118 TKKESLYS

-168 NENKIE
+168 NENKME

-190 NKSVNNSY
+190 NQSVNNSY

-207 KEAVTQDLITEN
+207 KETVTKDLITEN
-219 NIIYNNMDND
+219 NIIYNKMDND
-229 NSNNSN
+229 NTN

-241 NFYKLPNNNDYINFE
+241 NFYKLPNNNHINFE

-261 IKEKVKNKEK
+261 TKEKAKNKEK

-284 IYLNNKKTKNKY
+284 IYLNNEKTKNKY

-301 EFLNNNIN
+301 DFLNNNIN
-309 NDKDNSFINLRPE
+309 NDNSFINLRAE
-322 NDDLNLTLKNNIKK
+322 NDCLNLTLKNNIKK
-336 KNSTTNMIKNSK
+336 KNSTTNMIKEGK
-348 IMANYISSSNK
+348 IMENYISSSNK
-359 QKDVINKCNSY
+359 QKEVINKCNSY

-381 TQKLVQK
+381 TQKFVEK
-388 ELDIGNNIENIEKN
+388 NVDIGNDIEKIEKN
-402 YKKILVSK
+402 YKKIFVSK
-410 NENNKDILNS
+410 NVNNKNKLNS
-420 NHPKLLYLDKRIN
+420 DHPKLLYLDRRIN

-450 TEIKNNIIIEKI
+450 TEIKNNITIEKT

-468 KNKINKVN
+468 KNKINKIN
-476 ETSDSNLNII
+476 EMSDSNLNII

-493 NNILLELKQKQFILK
+493 NNILLELKQKHFILK

-529 YYIKDILFKKNN
+529 YYIKDILFKNN
-541 SKLWIIQNQIIKENN
+541 NNKKFLIIQNQIIKENN
-556 ILRKLFFNKPVNIDP
+556 ILRKLFFNKPVNIDS
-571 KNYNNH
+571 KYYNNH
-577 VKYLSDLN
+577 VKYMSDLN
-585 ERKIFYNTLNKF
+585 ERKIFYNTFNKF

-607 DCGRVN
+607 DCGRMN
-613 TFENNENIKKR
+613 TFENNDNNKKR

-631 GDKYK
+631 SDKYK
-636 SNPNSKNISMNN
+636 TNPNSNNININN

-688 YLSLSN
+688 NLSLSN
-694 ENIDNTF
+694 ENLDN
-701 NNSLKKSEAK
+701 NNSNNKKTSVSK

>member
-1 MINGKNMNNIFNSKA
+1 MINGKNMNNIFNQKT
-16 KDNKDIFMRMNNNS
+16 KDGKDIFVKMNNNS

-37 KERMYQYPQVINNY
+37 KERIYQYPQVINNY

-90 SILNEKKEY
+90 SILNEKKDY

-118 TKKESLYN
+118 TKKESLYS

-168 NENKIE
+168 NENKME

-190 NKSVNNSY
+190 NQSVNNSY
-198 NKKRNKNII
+198 NKKRKKNII

-219 NIIYNNMDND
+219 NIIYNKMDND
-229 NSNNSN
+229 NTN

-241 NFYKLPNNNDYINFE
+241 NFYKLPNNNYINFE

-261 IKEKVKNKEK
+261 TKEKAKNKEK

-284 IYLNNKKTKNKY
+284 IYLNNEKTKNKY

-301 EFLNNNIN
+301 DFLNNNIN
-309 NDKDNSFINLRPE
+309 NDNSFINLRAE
-322 NDDLNLTLKNNIKK
+322 NDCLNLTLKNNIKK
-336 KNSTTNMIKNSK
+336 KNSTTNMIKEGK
-348 IMANYISSSNK
+348 IMENYISSSNK
-359 QKDVINKCNSY
+359 QKEVINKCNSY

-381 TQKLVQK
+381 TQKFVEK
-388 ELDIGNNIENIEKN
+388 NVDIGNDIEKIEKN
-402 YKKILVSK
+402 YKKIFVSK
-410 NENNKDILNS
+410 NVNNKNKLNS
-420 NHPKLLYLDKRIN
+420 DHPKLLYLDRRIN

-450 TEIKNNIIIEKI
+450 TEIKNNITIEKT

-468 KNKINKVN
+468 KNKINKIN
-476 ETSDSNLNII
+476 EMSDSNLNII

-493 NNILLELKQKQFILK
+493 NNILLELKQKHFILK

-529 YYIKDILFKKNN
+529 YYIKDILFKNN
-541 SKLWIIQNQIIKENN
+541 NNKKFLIIQNQIIKENN
-556 ILRKLFFNKPVNIDP
+556 ILRKLFFNKPVNIDS
-571 KNYNNH
+571 KYYNNH
-577 VKYLSDLN
+577 VKYMSDIN
-585 ERKIFYNTLNKF
+585 ERKIFYNTFNKF

-607 DCGRVN
+607 DCGRMN
-613 TFENNENIKKR
+613 TFENNDNNKKR

-631 GDKYK
+631 SDKYK
-636 SNPNSKNISMNN
+636 TNPNSNNININN

-688 YLSLSN
+688 NLSLSN
-694 ENIDNTF
+694 ENLD
-701 NNSLKKSEAK
+701 NNSSNNKKTSVSK

>member
-1 MINGKNMNNIFNSKA
+1 MINGKNMNNIFNQKT
-16 KDNKDIFMRMNNNS
+16 KDGKDIFIKTNNNS

-90 SILNEKKEY
+90 SILNEKKDN

-118 TKKESLYN
+118 TKKESLYS

-168 NENKIE
+168 NENKME

-190 NKSVNNSY
+190 NQSVNNSY

-207 KEAVTQDLITEN
+207 KETVTKDLITEN
-219 NIIYNNMDND
+219 NIIYNKMDND
-229 NSNNSN
+229 NTN

-241 NFYKLPNNNDYINFE
+241 NFYKLPNNNHINFE

-261 IKEKVKNKEK
+261 TKEKAKNKEK

-284 IYLNNKKTKNKY
+284 IYLNNEKTKNKY

-301 EFLNNNIN
+301 DFLNNNIN
-309 NDKDNSFINLRPE
+309 NDNSFINLRAE
-322 NDDLNLTLKNNIKK
+322 NDCLNLTLKNNIKK
-336 KNSTTNMIKNSK
+336 KNSTTNMIKEGK
-348 IMANYISSSNK
+348 IMENYISSSNK
-359 QKDVINKCNSY
+359 QKEVINKCNSY
-370 ISNKNISLFND
+370 ISNKNISLFNN
-381 TQKLVQK
+381 TQKFVEK
-388 ELDIGNNIENIEKN
+388 NVDIGNDIEKIEKN
-402 YKKILVSK
+402 YKKIFVSK
-410 NENNKDILNS
+410 NVNNKNKLNS
-420 NHPKLLYLDKRIN
+420 DHPKLLYLDRRIN

-450 TEIKNNIIIEKI
+450 TEIKNNITIEKT

-468 KNKINKVN
+468 KNKINKIN
-476 ETSDSNLNII
+476 EMSDSNLNII

-493 NNILLELKQKQFILK
+493 NNILLELKQKHFILK

-529 YYIKDILFKKNN
+529 YYIKDILFKNN
-541 SKLWIIQNQIIKENN
+541 NNKKFLIIQNQIIKENN
-556 ILRKLFFNKPVNIDP
+556 ILRKLFFNKPVNIDS
-571 KNYNNH
+571 KYYNNH
-577 VKYLSDLN
+577 VKYMSDIN
-585 ERKIFYNTLNKF
+585 ERKIFYNTFNKF

-607 DCGRVN
+607 DCGRMN
-613 TFENNENIKKR
+613 TFENNDNNKKR

-631 GDKYK
+631 SDKYK
-636 SNPNSKNISMNN
+636 TNPNSNNININN

-688 YLSLSN
+688 NLSLSN
-694 ENIDNTF
+694 ENLDN
-701 NNSLKKSEAK
+701 NNSNNKKTSVSK

>member
-1 MINGKNMNNIFNSKA
+1 MNNIFAPKT
-16 KDNKDIFMRMNNNS
+16 KDNRDIFMKMNNNS

-90 SILNEKKEY
+90 SILNENKDY

-118 TKKESLYN
+118 TKKESLYS

-168 NENKIE
+168 NENKME
-174 INKAPYY
+174 INKVPYY

-190 NKSVNNSY
+190 NQSVNNSY

-207 KEAVTQDLITEN
+207 KEAVTQDLITDN
-219 NIIYNNMDND
+219 NIIYNKMDND
-229 NSNNSN
+229 NTN

-241 NFYKLPNNNDYINFE
+241 NFYKLPNNNYINFE

-261 IKEKVKNKEK
+261 TKEKAKNKEK

-284 IYLNNKKTKNKY
+284 IYLNNEKTKNKY

-301 EFLNNNIN
+301 DFLNNNIN
-309 NDKDNSFINLRPE
+309 NDNSFINLRAE
-322 NDDLNLTLKNNIKK
+322 NDCLNLTLKNNIKK
-336 KNSTTNMIKNSK
+336 KNSTTNMIKDGK
-348 IMANYISSSNK
+348 IMENYISSSNK
-359 QKDVINKCNSY
+359 QKEVINNCNSY

-381 TQKLVQK
+381 TQKFAEKDV
-388 ELDIGNNIENIEKN
+388 DIGNDIEKIEKN

-410 NENNKDILNS
+410 NVNNKDKLNS
-420 NHPKLLYLDKRIN
+420 DHPKLLYLDRRIN

-450 TEIKNNIIIEKI
+450 TEIKNNITIEKT

-468 KNKINKVN
+468 KNKINKIN
-476 ETSDSNLNII
+476 EMSDSNLNII

-493 NNILLELKQKQFILK
+493 NNILLELKQKHFILK

-529 YYIKDILFKKNN
+529 YYIKDILFKNN
-541 SKLWIIQNQIIKENN
+541 NNKKFLIIQNQIIKENN
-556 ILRKLFFNKPVNIDP
+556 ILRKLFFNKPVNIDS
-571 KNYNNH
+571 KNNNNH
-577 VKYLSDLN
+577 VKYMSDLN

-607 DCGRVN
+607 DCGRMN
-613 TFENNENIKKR
+613 TFENNDNNKKR

-631 GDKYK
+631 SDKYK
-636 SNPNSKNISMNN
+636 TNPNSNNININN

-672 NIKAGKKI
+672 NIVAGKKI

-688 YLSLSN
+688 NLSLSN
-694 ENIDNTF
+694 ENF
-701 NNSLKKSEAK
+701 ENNKSNNNKKTSGSK

>member
-1 MINGKNMNNIFNSKA
+1 MINGKNMNNIFNQKT
-16 KDNKDIFMRMNNNS
+16 KDGKDIFIKTNNNS

-90 SILNEKKEY
+90 SILNEKKDY

-118 TKKESLYN
+118 TKKESLYS

-168 NENKIE
+168 NENKME

-190 NKSVNNSY
+190 NQSVNNSY

-207 KEAVTQDLITEN
+207 KETVTKDLITEN
-219 NIIYNNMDND
+219 NIIYNKMDND
-229 NSNNSN
+229 NTN

-241 NFYKLPNNNDYINFE
+241 NFYKLPNNNHINFE

-261 IKEKVKNKEK
+261 TKEKAKNKEK

-284 IYLNNKKTKNKY
+284 IYLNNEKTKNKY

-301 EFLNNNIN
+301 DFLNNNIN
-309 NDKDNSFINLRPE
+309 NDNSFINLRAE
-322 NDDLNLTLKNNIKK
+322 NDCLNLTLKNNIKK
-336 KNSTTNMIKNSK
+336 KNSTTNMIKEGK
-348 IMANYISSSNK
+348 IMENYISSSNK
-359 QKDVINKCNSY
+359 QKEVINKCNSY
-370 ISNKNISLFND
+370 ISKKNISLFNN
-381 TQKLVQK
+381 TQKFVEK
-388 ELDIGNNIENIEKN
+388 NVDIGNDIEKIEKN
-402 YKKILVSK
+402 YKKIFVSK
-410 NENNKDILNS
+410 NVNNKNKLNS
-420 NHPKLLYLDKRIN
+420 DHPKLLYLNRRIN

-450 TEIKNNIIIEKI
+450 TEIKNNITIEKT

-468 KNKINKVN
+468 KNKINKIN
-476 ETSDSNLNII
+476 EMSDSNLNII

-493 NNILLELKQKQFILK
+493 NNILLELKQKHFILK

-529 YYIKDILFKKNN
+529 YYIKDILFKNN
-541 SKLWIIQNQIIKENN
+541 NNKKFLIIQNQIIKENN
-556 ILRKLFFNKPVNIDP
+556 ILRKLFFNKPVNIDS
-571 KNYNNH
+571 KYYNNH
-577 VKYLSDLN
+577 VKYMSDIN
-585 ERKIFYNTLNKF
+585 ERKIFYNTFNKF

-607 DCGRVN
+607 DCGRMN
-613 TFENNENIKKR
+613 TFENNDNNKKR

-631 GDKYK
+631 SDKYK
-636 SNPNSKNISMNN
+636 INPNSNNININN

-688 YLSLSN
+688 NLSLSN
-694 ENIDNTF
+694 ENLD
-701 NNSLKKSEAK
+701 NNSSNNKKTSVSK

>member
-90 SILNEKKEY
+90 SILNEKKDN
-99 FSKTDNNIKFL
+99 FSKTDTNIKFL

-118 TKKESLYN
+118 TKKESLYS

-133 NEFKEIKQ
+133 NEVKEIKQ

-168 NENKIE
+168 NENKME

-190 NKSVNNSY
+190 NQSVNNSY

-207 KEAVTQDLITEN
+207 KETVTKDLITEN
-219 NIIYNNMDND
+219 NIIYNKMDND
-229 NSNNSN
+229 NTN

-241 NFYKLPNNNDYINFE
+241 NFYKLPNNNHINFE

-261 IKEKVKNKEK
+261 TKEKAKNKEK

-284 IYLNNKKTKNKY
+284 IYLNNEKTKNKY

-301 EFLNNNIN
+301 DFLNNNIN
-309 NDKDNSFINLRPE
+309 NDNSFINLRAE
-322 NDDLNLTLKNNIKK
+322 NDCLNLTLKNNIKK
-336 KNSTTNMIKNSK
+336 KNSTTNMIKEGK
-348 IMANYISSSNK
+348 IMENYISSSNK
-359 QKDVINKCNSY
+359 QKEVINKCNSY
-370 ISNKNISLFND
+370 ISNKNISLFNN
-381 TQKLVQK
+381 TQKFLEKNV
-388 ELDIGNNIENIEKN
+388 DIGNDIEKIEKN
-402 YKKILVSK
+402 YKKIFVSK
-410 NENNKDILNS
+410 NVNNKNKLNS
-420 NHPKLLYLDKRIN
+420 DHPKLLYLDRRIN

-450 TEIKNNIIIEKI
+450 TEIKNNITMEKT

-468 KNKINKVN
+468 KNKINKIN
-476 ETSDSNLNII
+476 EMSDSNLNII

-493 NNILLELKQKQFILK
+493 NNILLELKQKHFILK

-529 YYIKDILFKKNN
+529 YYIKDILFKNN
-541 SKLWIIQNQIIKENN
+541 NNKKFLIIQNQIIKENN
-556 ILRKLFFNKPVNIDP
+556 ILRKLFFNKPVNIDS
-571 KNYNNH
+571 KYYNNH
-577 VKYLSDLN
+577 VKYMSDIN
-585 ERKIFYNTLNKF
+585 ERKIFYNTFNKF

-607 DCGRVN
+607 DCGRMN
-613 TFENNENIKKR
+613 TFENNDNNKKR

-631 GDKYK
+631 SDKYK
-636 SNPNSKNISMNN
+636 TNPNSNNININN

-688 YLSLSN
+688 NLSLSN
-694 ENIDNTF
+694 ENLD
-701 NNSLKKSEAK
+701 NNSSNNKKTSVSK

>member
-1 MINGKNMNNIFNSKA
+1 MINGKNINNIFNQKT
-16 KDNKDIFMRMNNNS
+16 KDGKDIFIKTNNNS

-90 SILNEKKEY
+90 SILNEKKDN

-118 TKKESLYN
+118 TKKESLYS

-168 NENKIE
+168 NENKME

-190 NKSVNNSY
+190 NQSVNNSY

-207 KEAVTQDLITEN
+207 KETVTKDLITEN
-219 NIIYNNMDND
+219 NIIYNKMDND
-229 NSNNSN
+229 NTN

-241 NFYKLPNNNDYINFE
+241 NFYKLPNNNHINFE

-261 IKEKVKNKEK
+261 TKEKAKNKEK

-284 IYLNNKKTKNKY
+284 IYLNNEKTKNKY

-301 EFLNNNIN
+301 DFLNNNIN
-309 NDKDNSFINLRPE
+309 NDNSFINLRAE
-322 NDDLNLTLKNNIKK
+322 NDCLNLTLKNNIKK
-336 KNSTTNMIKNSK
+336 KNSTTNMIKEGK
-348 IMANYISSSNK
+348 IMENYISSSNK
-359 QKDVINKCNSY
+359 QKEVINKCNSY
-370 ISNKNISLFND
+370 ISNKNISLFNN
-381 TQKLVQK
+381 TQKFVEK
-388 ELDIGNNIENIEKN
+388 NVDIGNDIEKIEKN
-402 YKKILVSK
+402 YKKIFVSK
-410 NENNKDILNS
+410 NVNNKNKLNS
-420 NHPKLLYLDKRIN
+420 DHPKLLYLDRRIN

-450 TEIKNNIIIEKI
+450 TEIKNNITIEKT

-468 KNKINKVN
+468 KNKINKIN
-476 ETSDSNLNII
+476 EMSDSNLNII

-493 NNILLELKQKQFILK
+493 NNILLELKQKHFILK

-529 YYIKDILFKKNN
+529 YYIKDILFKNN
-541 SKLWIIQNQIIKENN
+541 NNKKFLIIQNQIIKENN
-556 ILRKLFFNKPVNIDP
+556 ILRKLFFNKPVNIDS
-571 KNYNNH
+571 KYYNNH
-577 VKYLSDLN
+577 VKYMSDLN
-585 ERKIFYNTLNKF
+585 ERKIFYNTFNKF

-607 DCGRVN
+607 DCGRMN
-613 TFENNENIKKR
+613 TFENNDNNKKR

-631 GDKYK
+631 SDKYK
-636 SNPNSKNISMNN
+636 TNPNSNNININN

-688 YLSLSN
+688 NLSLSN
-694 ENIDNTF
+694 ENLD
-701 NNSLKKSEAK
+701 NNSSNNKKTSVSK

>member
-1 MINGKNMNNIFNSKA
+1 MINGKNMNNIFNQKT
-16 KDNKDIFMRMNNNS
+16 KDGKDIFIKTNNNS

-90 SILNEKKEY
+90 SILNEKKDY

-118 TKKESLYN
+118 TKKESLYS

-168 NENKIE
+168 NENKME

-190 NKSVNNSY
+190 NQSVNNSY

-207 KEAVTQDLITEN
+207 KETVTKDLITEN
-219 NIIYNNMDND
+219 NIIYNKMDND
-229 NSNNSN
+229 NTN

-241 NFYKLPNNNDYINFE
+241 NFYKLPNNNHINFE

-261 IKEKVKNKEK
+261 TKEKAKNKEK

-284 IYLNNKKTKNKY
+284 IYLNNEKTKNKY

-301 EFLNNNIN
+301 DFLNNNIN
-309 NDKDNSFINLRPE
+309 NDNSFINLRAE
-322 NDDLNLTLKNNIKK
+322 NDCLNLTLKNNIKK
-336 KNSTTNMIKNSK
+336 KNSTTNMIKEGK
-348 IMANYISSSNK
+348 IMENYISSSNK
-359 QKDVINKCNSY
+359 QKEVINKCNSY
-370 ISNKNISLFND
+370 ISNKNISLFNN
-381 TQKLVQK
+381 TQKFVEK
-388 ELDIGNNIENIEKN
+388 NVDIGNDIEKIEKN
-402 YKKILVSK
+402 YKKIFVSK
-410 NENNKDILNS
+410 NVNNKNKLNS
-420 NHPKLLYLDKRIN
+420 DHPKLLYLDRRIN

-450 TEIKNNIIIEKI
+450 TEIKNNITIEKT

-468 KNKINKVN
+468 KNKINKIN
-476 ETSDSNLNII
+476 EMSDSNLNII

-493 NNILLELKQKQFILK
+493 NNILLELKQKHFILK

-529 YYIKDILFKKNN
+529 YYIKDILFKNN
-541 SKLWIIQNQIIKENN
+541 NNKKFLIIQNQIIKENN
-556 ILRKLFFNKPVNIDP
+556 ILRKLFFNKPVNIDS
-571 KNYNNH
+571 KYYNNH
-577 VKYLSDLN
+577 VKYMSDIN
-585 ERKIFYNTLNKF
+585 ERKIFYNTFNKF

-607 DCGRVN
+607 DCGRMN
-613 TFENNENIKKR
+613 TFENNDNNKKR

-631 GDKYK
+631 SDKYK
-636 SNPNSKNISMNN
+636 TNPNSNNININN

-688 YLSLSN
+688 NLSLSN
-694 ENIDNTF
+694 ENLD
-701 NNSLKKSEAK
+701 NNSSNNKKTSVSK

>member
-1 MINGKNMNNIFNSKA
+1 MINGKNMKILNSNPNN
-16 KDNKDIFMRMNNNS
+16 NKNIYIRMNNNS

-37 KERMYQYPQVINNY
+37 KERIYQYPQVINNY

-90 SILNEKKEY
+90 SILNEKKDY

-118 TKKESLYN
+118 TKKESLYS

-168 NENKIE
+168 NENKME

-190 NKSVNNSY
+190 NQSVNNSY

-207 KEAVTQDLITEN
+207 KETVTKDLITEN
-219 NIIYNNMDND
+219 NIIYNKMDND
-229 NSNNSN
+229 NTN

-241 NFYKLPNNNDYINFE
+241 NFYKLPNNNHINFE

-261 IKEKVKNKEK
+261 TKEKAKNKEK

-284 IYLNNKKTKNKY
+284 IYLNNEKTKNKY

-301 EFLNNNIN
+301 DFLNNNIN
-309 NDKDNSFINLRPE
+309 NDNSFINLRPE
-322 NDDLNLTLKNNIKK
+322 NDYLNLTLKNNIKK
-336 KNSTTNMIKNSK
+336 KNSTTNMIKEGK
-348 IMANYISSSNK
+348 IMENYISSSNK
-359 QKDVINKCNSY
+359 QKEVINKCNSY

-381 TQKLVQK
+381 TQKFVEK
-388 ELDIGNNIENIEKN
+388 NVDIGNDIEKIEKN
-402 YKKILVSK
+402 YKKIFVSK
-410 NENNKDILNS
+410 NVNNKNKLNS
-420 NHPKLLYLDKRIN
+420 DHPKLLYLDRRIN

-450 TEIKNNIIIEKI
+450 TEIKNNITIEKT

-468 KNKINKVN
+468 KNKINKIN
-476 ETSDSNLNII
+476 EMSDSNLNII

-493 NNILLELKQKQFILK
+493 NNILLELKQKHFILK

-529 YYIKDILFKKNN
+529 YYIKDILFKNN
-541 SKLWIIQNQIIKENN
+541 NNKKFLIIQNQIIKENN
-556 ILRKLFFNKPVNIDP
+556 ILRKLFFNKPVNIDS
-571 KNYNNH
+571 KYYNNH
-577 VKYLSDLN
+577 VKYMSDIN
-585 ERKIFYNTLNKF
+585 ERKIFYNTFNKF

-607 DCGRVN
+607 DCGRMN
-613 TFENNENIKKR
+613 TFENNDNNKKR

-631 GDKYK
+631 SDKYK
-636 SNPNSKNISMNN
+636 TNPNSNNININN

-688 YLSLSN
+688 NLSLSN
-694 ENIDNTF
+694 ENLDNN
-701 NNSLKKSEAK
+701 NNSNNKKTSVSK

>member
-1 MINGKNMNNIFNSKA
+1 MINGKNMNNIFNQKT
-16 KDNKDIFMRMNNNS
+16 KDGKDIFIKTNNNS

-90 SILNEKKEY
+90 SILNEKKDY

-118 TKKESLYN
+118 TKKESLYS

-168 NENKIE
+168 NENKME

-190 NKSVNNSY
+190 NQSVNNSY

-207 KEAVTQDLITEN
+207 KETVTKDLITEN
-219 NIIYNNMDND
+219 NIIYNKMDND
-229 NSNNSN
+229 NTN

-241 NFYKLPNNNDYINFE
+241 NFYKLPNNNHINFE

-261 IKEKVKNKEK
+261 TKEKAKNKEK

-284 IYLNNKKTKNKY
+284 IYLNNEKTKNKY

-301 EFLNNNIN
+301 DFLNNNIN
-309 NDKDNSFINLRPE
+309 NDNSFINLRAE
-322 NDDLNLTLKNNIKK
+322 NDCLNLTLKNNIKK
-336 KNSTTNMIKNSK
+336 KNSTTNMIKEGK
-348 IMANYISSSNK
+348 IMENYISSSNK
-359 QKDVINKCNSY
+359 QKEVINKCNSY
-370 ISNKNISLFND
+370 ISNKNISLFNN
-381 TQKLVQK
+381 TQKFVEK
-388 ELDIGNNIENIEKN
+388 NVDIGNDIEKIEKN
-402 YKKILVSK
+402 YKKIFVSK
-410 NENNKDILNS
+410 NVNNKNKLNS
-420 NHPKLLYLDKRIN
+420 DHPKLLYLDRRIN

-450 TEIKNNIIIEKI
+450 TEIKNNITIEKT

-468 KNKINKVN
+468 KNKINKIN
-476 ETSDSNLNII
+476 EMSDSNLNII

-493 NNILLELKQKQFILK
+493 NNILLELKQKHFILK

-529 YYIKDILFKKNN
+529 YYIKDILFKNNNNKNF
-541 SKLWIIQNQIIKENN
+541 LIIQNQIIKENN
-556 ILRKLFFNKPVNIDP
+556 ILRKLFFNKPVNIDS
-571 KNYNNH
+571 KYYNNH
-577 VKYLSDLN
+577 VKYMSDLN
-585 ERKIFYNTLNKF
+585 ERKIFYNTFNKF

-607 DCGRVN
+607 DCGRMN
-613 TFENNENIKKR
+613 TFENNDNNKKR

-631 GDKYK
+631 SDKYK
-636 SNPNSKNISMNN
+636 TNPNSNNIKINN

-688 YLSLSN
+688 NLSLSN
-694 ENIDNTF
+694 ENLD
-701 NNSLKKSEAK
+701 NNSSNNKKTSVSK

>member
-1 MINGKNMNNIFNSKA
+1 
-16 KDNKDIFMRMNNNS
+16 
-30 KNIYMKP
+30 MKP

-90 SILNEKKEY
+90 SILNEKKDN

-118 TKKESLYN
+118 TKKESLYS

-153 SNKEKYNKNIRNYLF
+153 SNNEKYNKNIRNYLF
-168 NENKIE
+168 NENKME

-190 NKSVNNSY
+190 NQSVNNSY

-207 KEAVTQDLITEN
+207 KETVTKDLITEN
-219 NIIYNNMDND
+219 NIIYNKMDND
-229 NSNNSN
+229 NTN

-241 NFYKLPNNNDYINFE
+241 NFYKLPNNNHINFE

-261 IKEKVKNKEK
+261 TKEKAKNKEK

-284 IYLNNKKTKNKY
+284 IYLNNEKTKNKY

-301 EFLNNNIN
+301 DFLNNNIN
-309 NDKDNSFINLRPE
+309 NDNSFINLRAE
-322 NDDLNLTLKNNIKK
+322 NDCLNLTLKNNIKK
-336 KNSTTNMIKNSK
+336 KNSTTNMIKEGK
-348 IMANYISSSNK
+348 IMENYISSSNK
-359 QKDVINKCNSY
+359 QKEVINKCNSY
-370 ISNKNISLFND
+370 ISKKNISLFNN
-381 TQKLVQK
+381 TQKFVEK
-388 ELDIGNNIENIEKN
+388 NVDIGNDIEKIEKN
-402 YKKILVSK
+402 YKKIFVSK
-410 NENNKDILNS
+410 NVNNKNKLNS
-420 NHPKLLYLDKRIN
+420 DHPKLLYLDRRIN

-450 TEIKNNIIIEKI
+450 TEIKNNITIEKT

-468 KNKINKVN
+468 KNKINKIN
-476 ETSDSNLNII
+476 EMSDSNLNII

-493 NNILLELKQKQFILK
+493 NNILLELKQKHFILK

-529 YYIKDILFKKNN
+529 YYIKDILFKNN
-541 SKLWIIQNQIIKENN
+541 NNKKFLIIQNQIIKENN
-556 ILRKLFFNKPVNIDP
+556 ILRKLFFNKPVNIDS
-571 KNYNNH
+571 KYYNNH
-577 VKYLSDLN
+577 VKYMSDIN
-585 ERKIFYNTLNKF
+585 ERKIFYNTFNKF

-607 DCGRVN
+607 DCGRMN
-613 TFENNENIKKR
+613 TFENNDNNKKR

-631 GDKYK
+631 SDKYK
-636 SNPNSKNISMNN
+636 SNPNSKNI
-648 EFNFKYLNFREKKS
+648 Y
-662 KYIGDTNDNL
+662 
-672 NIKAGKKI
+672 
-680 KYLVKDKN
+680 
-688 YLSLSN
+688 
-694 ENIDNTF
+694 
-701 NNSLKKSEAK
+701 

>member
-1 MINGKNMNNIFNSKA
+1 MINGKNMNNIFNQKT
-16 KDNKDIFMRMNNNS
+16 KDGKDIFVKMNNNS

-90 SILNEKKEY
+90 SILNEKKDN
-99 FSKTDNNIKFL
+99 FSKTDTNIKFL

-118 TKKESLYN
+118 TKKESLYS

-168 NENKIE
+168 NENKME

-190 NKSVNNSY
+190 NQSVNNSY

-207 KEAVTQDLITEN
+207 KETVTKDLITEN
-219 NIIYNNMDND
+219 NIIYNKMDND
-229 NSNNSN
+229 NTN

-241 NFYKLPNNNDYINFE
+241 NFYKLPNNNHINFE

-261 IKEKVKNKEK
+261 TKEKAKNKEK

-284 IYLNNKKTKNKY
+284 IYLNNEKTKNKY

-301 EFLNNNIN
+301 DFLNNNIN
-309 NDKDNSFINLRPE
+309 NDNSFINLRAE
-322 NDDLNLTLKNNIKK
+322 NDCLNLTLKNNIKK
-336 KNSTTNMIKNSK
+336 KNSTTNMIKEGK
-348 IMANYISSSNK
+348 IMENYISSSNK
-359 QKDVINKCNSY
+359 QKEVINKCNSY

-381 TQKLVQK
+381 TQKFVEK
-388 ELDIGNNIENIEKN
+388 NVDIGNDIEKIEKN
-402 YKKILVSK
+402 YKKIFVSK
-410 NENNKDILNS
+410 NVNNKNKLNS
-420 NHPKLLYLDKRIN
+420 DHPKLLYLDRRIN

-450 TEIKNNIIIEKI
+450 TEIKNNITIEKT

-468 KNKINKVN
+468 KNKINKIN
-476 ETSDSNLNII
+476 EMSDSNLNII

-493 NNILLELKQKQFILK
+493 NNILLELKQKHFILK

-541 SKLWIIQNQIIKENN
+541 NKKFLIIQNQIIKENN
-556 ILRKLFFNKPVNIDP
+556 ILRKLFFNKPVNIDS
-571 KNYNNH
+571 KYYNNH
-577 VKYLSDLN
+577 VKYMSDIN
-585 ERKIFYNTLNKF
+585 ERKIFYNTFNKF

-607 DCGRVN
+607 DCGRMN
-613 TFENNENIKKR
+613 TFENNDNNKKR

-631 GDKYK
+631 SDKYK
-636 SNPNSKNISMNN
+636 TNPNSNNININN

-688 YLSLSN
+688 NLSLSN
-694 ENIDNTF
+694 ENLD
-701 NNSLKKSEAK
+701 NNSSNNKKTSVSK

>member
-1 MINGKNMNNIFNSKA
+1 MINGKNMNNIFNQKT
-16 KDNKDIFMRMNNNS
+16 KDGKDIFIKTNNNS

-90 SILNEKKEY
+90 SILNEKKDY

-118 TKKESLYN
+118 TKKESLYS

-168 NENKIE
+168 NENKME

-190 NKSVNNSY
+190 NQSVNNSY

-207 KEAVTQDLITEN
+207 KETVTKDLITEN
-219 NIIYNNMDND
+219 NIIYNKMDND
-229 NSNNSN
+229 NTN

-241 NFYKLPNNNDYINFE
+241 NFYKLPNNNYINFE

-261 IKEKVKNKEK
+261 TKEKAKNKEK

-284 IYLNNKKTKNKY
+284 IYLNNEKTKNKY

-301 EFLNNNIN
+301 DFLNNNIN
-309 NDKDNSFINLRPE
+309 NDNSFINLRAE
-322 NDDLNLTLKNNIKK
+322 NDCLNLTLKNNIKK
-336 KNSTTNMIKNSK
+336 KNSTTNMIKEGK
-348 IMANYISSSNK
+348 IMENYISSSNK
-359 QKDVINKCNSY
+359 QKEVINKCNSY
-370 ISNKNISLFND
+370 ISNKNISLFN
-381 TQKLVQK
+381 V
-388 ELDIGNNIENIEKN
+388 DIGNDIEKIEKN
-402 YKKILVSK
+402 YKKIFVSK
-410 NENNKDILNS
+410 NVNNKNKLNS
-420 NHPKLLYLDKRIN
+420 DHPKLLYLDRRIN

-450 TEIKNNIIIEKI
+450 TEIKNNITIEKT

-468 KNKINKVN
+468 KNKINKIN
-476 ETSDSNLNII
+476 EMSDSNLNII

-493 NNILLELKQKQFILK
+493 NNILLELKQKHFILK

-529 YYIKDILFKKNN
+529 YYIKDILFKNN
-541 SKLWIIQNQIIKENN
+541 NNKKFLIIQNQIIKENN
-556 ILRKLFFNKPVNIDP
+556 ILRKLFFNKPVNIDS
-571 KNYNNH
+571 KYYNNH
-577 VKYLSDLN
+577 VKYMSDIN
-585 ERKIFYNTLNKF
+585 ERKIFYNTFNKF

-607 DCGRVN
+607 DCGRMN
-613 TFENNENIKKR
+613 TFENNDNNKKR

-631 GDKYK
+631 SDKYK
-636 SNPNSKNISMNN
+636 TNPNSNNININN

-688 YLSLSN
+688 NLSLSN
-694 ENIDNTF
+694 ENLD
-701 NNSLKKSEAK
+701 NNSSNNKKTSVSK

>member
-1 MINGKNMNNIFNSKA
+1 MINGKNMNNIFNQKT
-16 KDNKDIFMRMNNNS
+16 KDGKDIFIKTNNNS

-90 SILNEKKEY
+90 SILNEKKDY

-118 TKKESLYN
+118 TKKESLYS

-168 NENKIE
+168 NENKME

-190 NKSVNNSY
+190 NQSVNNSY

-207 KEAVTQDLITEN
+207 KETVTKDLITEN
-219 NIIYNNMDND
+219 NIIYNKMDND
-229 NSNNSN
+229 NTN

-241 NFYKLPNNNDYINFE
+241 NFYKLPNNNHINFE

-261 IKEKVKNKEK
+261 TKEKAKNKEK

-284 IYLNNKKTKNKY
+284 IYLNNEKTKNKY

-301 EFLNNNIN
+301 DFLNNNIN
-309 NDKDNSFINLRPE
+309 NDNSFINLRAE
-322 NDDLNLTLKNNIKK
+322 NDCLNLTLKNNIKK
-336 KNSTTNMIKNSK
+336 KNSTTNMIKEGK
-348 IMANYISSSNK
+348 IMENYISSSNK
-359 QKDVINKCNSY
+359 QKEVINKCNSY
-370 ISNKNISLFND
+370 ISNKNISLFNN
-381 TQKLVQK
+381 TQKFVEK
-388 ELDIGNNIENIEKN
+388 NVDIGNDIEKIEKN
-402 YKKILVSK
+402 YKKIFVSK
-410 NENNKDILNS
+410 NVNNKNKLNS
-420 NHPKLLYLDKRIN
+420 DHPKLLYLDRRIN

-450 TEIKNNIIIEKI
+450 TEIKNNITIEKT

-468 KNKINKVN
+468 KNKINKIN
-476 ETSDSNLNII
+476 EMSDSNLNII

-493 NNILLELKQKQFILK
+493 NNILLELKQKHFILK

-529 YYIKDILFKKNN
+529 YYIKDILFKNN
-541 SKLWIIQNQIIKENN
+541 NNKKFLIIQNQIIKENN
-556 ILRKLFFNKPVNIDP
+556 ILRKLFFNKPVNIDS
-571 KNYNNH
+571 KYYNNH
-577 VKYLSDLN
+577 VKYMSDIN
-585 ERKIFYNTLNKF
+585 ERKIFYNTFNKF

-607 DCGRVN
+607 DCGRMN
-613 TFENNENIKKR
+613 TFENNDNNKKR

-631 GDKYK
+631 SDKYK
-636 SNPNSKNISMNN
+636 TNPNSNNININN

-688 YLSLSN
+688 NLSLSN
-694 ENIDNTF
+694 ENLDNN
-701 NNSLKKSEAK
+701 NNSNNKKTSVSK

>member
-1 MINGKNMNNIFNSKA
+1 MINGKNMNNIFNQKT
-16 KDNKDIFMRMNNNS
+16 KDGKDIFIKTNNNS

-90 SILNEKKEY
+90 SILNEKKDN

-118 TKKESLYN
+118 TKKESLYS

-168 NENKIE
+168 NENKME

-190 NKSVNNSY
+190 NQSVNNSY
-198 NKKRNKNII
+198 NKKRKKNII

-219 NIIYNNMDND
+219 NIIYNKMDND
-229 NSNNSN
+229 NTN

-241 NFYKLPNNNDYINFE
+241 NFYKLPNNNYINFE

-261 IKEKVKNKEK
+261 TKEKAKNKEK

-284 IYLNNKKTKNKY
+284 IYLNNEKTKNKY

-301 EFLNNNIN
+301 DFLNNNIN
-309 NDKDNSFINLRPE
+309 NDNNFINLRPE
-322 NDDLNLTLKNNIKK
+322 NDYLNLTLKNNIKK
-336 KNSTTNMIKNSK
+336 KNSTTNMIKEGK
-348 IMANYISSSNK
+348 IMENYISSSNK
-359 QKDVINKCNSY
+359 QKEVINKCNSY

-381 TQKLVQK
+381 TQKFVEK
-388 ELDIGNNIENIEKN
+388 NVDIGNDIEKIEKN
-402 YKKILVSK
+402 YKKIFVSK
-410 NENNKDILNS
+410 NVNNKNKLNS
-420 NHPKLLYLDKRIN
+420 DHPKLLYLDRRIN

-443 YNNNINH
+443 YNNSINH
-450 TEIKNNIIIEKI
+450 TEIKNNITIEKT

-468 KNKINKVN
+468 KNKINKIN
-476 ETSDSNLNII
+476 EMSDSNLNII

-493 NNILLELKQKQFILK
+493 NNILLELKQKHFILK

-529 YYIKDILFKKNN
+529 YYIKDILFKNN
-541 SKLWIIQNQIIKENN
+541 NNKKFLIIQNQIIKENN
-556 ILRKLFFNKPVNIDP
+556 ILRKLFFNKPVNIDS
-571 KNYNNH
+571 KYYNNH
-577 VKYLSDLN
+577 VKYMSDLN
-585 ERKIFYNTLNKF
+585 ERKIFYNTFNKF

-607 DCGRVN
+607 DCGRMN
-613 TFENNENIKKR
+613 TFENNDNNKKR

-631 GDKYK
+631 SDKYK
-636 SNPNSKNISMNN
+636 TNPNSNNININN

-688 YLSLSN
+688 NLSLSN
-694 ENIDNTF
+694 ENLD
-701 NNSLKKSEAK
+701 NNSSNNKKTSVSK

>member
-1 MINGKNMNNIFNSKA
+1 MINGKNIGNIFDSKRN
-16 KDNKDIFMRMNNNS
+16 DNKEIYVKMNNNQ

-51 DVNVKVNIKKLNDNN
+51 DVNVKVNIKKLNDNK
-66 INIENMNISDLLGKK
+66 INIENMSITELLGKK
-81 LGYNNRRNK
+81 LGYNNKRNK
-90 SILNEKKEY
+90 SLLKDKKEY

-110 DAIQVKQK
+110 DSFQTKPSL
-118 TKKESLYN
+118 KKEGIYN
-126 NMIQDLK
+126 NMIADLK
-133 NEFKEIKQ
+133 NEFKEIQ
-141 KHEIAKENKNKI
+141 KKHKLNKENKI
-153 SNKEKYNKNIRNYLF
+153 SKKENIRNYLF
-168 NENKIE
+168 NENKME

-190 NKSVNNSY
+190 NQSVNNSY

-219 NIIYNNMDND
+219 NIIYNKMDND
-229 NSNNSN
+229 NTN

-241 NFYKLPNNNDYINFE
+241 NFYKLPNNNHINFE

-261 IKEKVKNKEK
+261 TKEKAKNKEK

-284 IYLNNKKTKNKY
+284 IYLNNEKTKNKY

-301 EFLNNNIN
+301 DFLNNNIN
-309 NDKDNSFINLRPE
+309 NDNSFINLRAE
-322 NDDLNLTLKNNIKK
+322 NDCLNLTLKNNIKK
-336 KNSTTNMIKNSK
+336 KNSTTNMIKEGK
-348 IMANYISSSNK
+348 IMENYISSSNK
-359 QKDVINKCNSY
+359 QKEVINKCNSY
-370 ISNKNISLFND
+370 ISNKNISLFNN
-381 TQKLVQK
+381 TQKFVEK
-388 ELDIGNNIENIEKN
+388 NVDIGNDIEKIEKN
-402 YKKILVSK
+402 YKKIFVSK
-410 NENNKDILNS
+410 NVNNKNKLNS
-420 NHPKLLYLDKRIN
+420 DHPKLLYLDRRIN

-450 TEIKNNIIIEKI
+450 TEIKNNITIEKT

-468 KNKINKVN
+468 KNKINKIN
-476 ETSDSNLNII
+476 EMSDSNLNII

-493 NNILLELKQKQFILK
+493 NNILLELKQKHFILK

-529 YYIKDILFKKNN
+529 YYIKDILFKNN
-541 SKLWIIQNQIIKENN
+541 NNKKFLIIQNQIIKENN
-556 ILRKLFFNKPVNIDP
+556 ILRKLFFNKPVNIDS
-571 KNYNNH
+571 KYYNNH
-577 VKYLSDLN
+577 VKYMSDLN
-585 ERKIFYNTLNKF
+585 ERKIFYNTFNKF

-607 DCGRVN
+607 DCGRMN
-613 TFENNENIKKR
+613 TFENNDNNKKR

-631 GDKYK
+631 SDKYK
-636 SNPNSKNISMNN
+636 TNPNSNNININN

-688 YLSLSN
+688 NLSLSN
-694 ENIDNTF
+694 ENLD
-701 NNSLKKSEAK
+701 NNSSNNKKTSVSK

>member
-1 MINGKNMNNIFNSKA
+1 MINGKNMNNIFNQKT
-16 KDNKDIFMRMNNNS
+16 KDGKDIFIKTNNNS

-90 SILNEKKEY
+90 SILNEKKDN
-99 FSKTDNNIKFL
+99 FSKTDTNIKFL

-118 TKKESLYN
+118 TKKESLYS

-153 SNKEKYNKNIRNYLF
+153 SNKEKYDKNIRNYLF
-168 NENKIE
+168 NENKME

-190 NKSVNNSY
+190 NQSVNNSY
-198 NKKRNKNII
+198 NKKRKKNII

-219 NIIYNNMDND
+219 NIIYNKMDND
-229 NSNNSN
+229 NTN

-241 NFYKLPNNNDYINFE
+241 NFYKLPNNNHINFE

-261 IKEKVKNKEK
+261 TKEKAKNKEK

-284 IYLNNKKTKNKY
+284 IYLNNEKTKNKY

-301 EFLNNNIN
+301 DFLNNNIN
-309 NDKDNSFINLRPE
+309 NDNSFINLRAE
-322 NDDLNLTLKNNIKK
+322 NDCLNLTLKNNIKK
-336 KNSTTNMIKNSK
+336 KNSTTNMIKEGK
-348 IMANYISSSNK
+348 IMENYISSSNK
-359 QKDVINKCNSY
+359 QKEVINKCNSY
-370 ISNKNISLFND
+370 ISKKNISLFNN
-381 TQKLVQK
+381 TQKFVEK
-388 ELDIGNNIENIEKN
+388 NVDIGNDIEKIEKN
-402 YKKILVSK
+402 YKKIFVSK
-410 NENNKDILNS
+410 NVNNKNKLNS
-420 NHPKLLYLDKRIN
+420 DHPKLLYLDRRIN

-450 TEIKNNIIIEKI
+450 TEIKNNITIEKT

-468 KNKINKVN
+468 KNKINKIN
-476 ETSDSNLNII
+476 EMSDSNLNII

-493 NNILLELKQKQFILK
+493 NNILLELKQKHFILK

-529 YYIKDILFKKNN
+529 YYIKDILFKNN
-541 SKLWIIQNQIIKENN
+541 NNKKFLIIQNQIIKENN
-556 ILRKLFFNKPVNIDP
+556 ILRKLFFNKPVNIDS
-571 KNYNNH
+571 KYYNNH
-577 VKYLSDLN
+577 VKYMSDIN
-585 ERKIFYNTLNKF
+585 ERKIFYNTFNKF

-607 DCGRVN
+607 DCGRMN
-613 TFENNENIKKR
+613 TFENNDNNKKR

-631 GDKYK
+631 SDKYK
-636 SNPNSKNISMNN
+636 TNPNSNNININN

-688 YLSLSN
+688 NLSLSN
-694 ENIDNTF
+694 ENLD
-701 NNSLKKSEAK
+701 NNSSNNKKTSVSK

>member
-1 MINGKNMNNIFNSKA
+1 MINGKNMNNIFNQKT
-16 KDNKDIFMRMNNNS
+16 KDGKDIFIKTNNNS

-90 SILNEKKEY
+90 SILNEKKDN

-118 TKKESLYN
+118 TKKESLYS

-168 NENKIE
+168 NENKME

-190 NKSVNNSY
+190 NQSVNNSY

-207 KEAVTQDLITEN
+207 KETVTKDLITEN
-219 NIIYNNMDND
+219 NIIYNKMDND
-229 NSNNSN
+229 NTN

-241 NFYKLPNNNDYINFE
+241 NFYKLPNNNHINFE

-261 IKEKVKNKEK
+261 TKEKAKNKEK

-284 IYLNNKKTKNKY
+284 IYLNNEKTKNKY

-301 EFLNNNIN
+301 DFLNNNIN
-309 NDKDNSFINLRPE
+309 NDNSFINLRAE
-322 NDDLNLTLKNNIKK
+322 NDCLNLTLKNNIKK
-336 KNSTTNMIKNSK
+336 KNSTTNMIKEGK
-348 IMANYISSSNK
+348 IMENYISSSNK
-359 QKDVINKCNSY
+359 QKEVINKCNSY

-381 TQKLVQK
+381 TQKFVEK
-388 ELDIGNNIENIEKN
+388 NVDIGNDIEKIEKN
-402 YKKILVSK
+402 YKKIFVSK
-410 NENNKDILNS
+410 NVNNKNKLNS
-420 NHPKLLYLDKRIN
+420 DHPKLLYLDRRIN

-450 TEIKNNIIIEKI
+450 TEIKNNITIEKT

-468 KNKINKVN
+468 KNNINKIN
-476 ETSDSNLNII
+476 EMSDSNLNII

-493 NNILLELKQKQFILK
+493 NNILLELKQKHFILK

-541 SKLWIIQNQIIKENN
+541 NKKFLIIQNQIIKENN
-556 ILRKLFFNKPVNIDP
+556 ILRKLFFNKPVNIDS
-571 KNYNNH
+571 KYYNNH
-577 VKYLSDLN
+577 VKYMSDLN
-585 ERKIFYNTLNKF
+585 ERKIFYNTFNKF

-607 DCGRVN
+607 DCGRMN
-613 TFENNENIKKR
+613 TFENNDNNKKR

-631 GDKYK
+631 SDKYK
-636 SNPNSKNISMNN
+636 TNPNSNNININN

-688 YLSLSN
+688 NLSLSN
-694 ENIDNTF
+694 ENLDN
-701 NNSLKKSEAK
+701 NNSNNKKTSVSK

>member
-1 MINGKNMNNIFNSKA
+1 MINGKNMNNIFNQKT
-16 KDNKDIFMRMNNNS
+16 KDGKDIFVKMNNNS

-37 KERMYQYPQVINNY
+37 KERIYQYPQVINNY

-90 SILNEKKEY
+90 SILNEKKDN
-99 FSKTDNNIKFL
+99 FSKTDTNIKFL

-118 TKKESLYN
+118 TKKESLYS

-168 NENKIE
+168 NENKME

-190 NKSVNNSY
+190 NQSVNNSY

-207 KEAVTQDLITEN
+207 KETVTKDLITEN
-219 NIIYNNMDND
+219 NIIYNKMDND
-229 NSNNSN
+229 NTN

-241 NFYKLPNNNDYINFE
+241 NFYKLPNNNHINFE

-261 IKEKVKNKEK
+261 TKEKAKNKEK

-284 IYLNNKKTKNKY
+284 IYLNNEKTKNKY

-301 EFLNNNIN
+301 DFLNNNIN
-309 NDKDNSFINLRPE
+309 NDNSFINLRAE
-322 NDDLNLTLKNNIKK
+322 NDCLNLTLKNNIKK
-336 KNSTTNMIKNSK
+336 KNSTTNMIKEGK
-348 IMANYISSSNK
+348 IMENYISSSNK
-359 QKDVINKCNSY
+359 QKEVINKCNSY

-381 TQKLVQK
+381 TQKFVEK
-388 ELDIGNNIENIEKN
+388 NVDIGNDIEKIEKN
-402 YKKILVSK
+402 YKKIFVSK
-410 NENNKDILNS
+410 NVNNKNKLNS
-420 NHPKLLYLDKRIN
+420 DHPKLLYLDRRIN

-450 TEIKNNIIIEKI
+450 TEIKNNITIEKT

-468 KNKINKVN
+468 KNKINKIN
-476 ETSDSNLNII
+476 EMSDSNLNII

-493 NNILLELKQKQFILK
+493 NNILLELKQKHFILK

-541 SKLWIIQNQIIKENN
+541 NKKFLIIQNQIIKENN
-556 ILRKLFFNKPVNIDP
+556 ILRKLFFNKPVNIDS
-571 KNYNNH
+571 KYYNNH
-577 VKYLSDLN
+577 VKYMSDIN
-585 ERKIFYNTLNKF
+585 ERKIFYNTFNKF

-607 DCGRVN
+607 DCGRMN
-613 TFENNENIKKR
+613 TFENNDNNKKR

-631 GDKYK
+631 SDKYK
-636 SNPNSKNISMNN
+636 TNPNSNNININN

-688 YLSLSN
+688 NLSLSN
-694 ENIDNTF
+694 ENLD
-701 NNSLKKSEAK
+701 NNSSNNKKTSVSK

>member
-1 MINGKNMNNIFNSKA
+1 MINGKNMNNIFNQKT
-16 KDNKDIFMRMNNNS
+16 KDGKDIFIKTNNNS

-90 SILNEKKEY
+90 SILNEKKDY

-118 TKKESLYN
+118 TKKESLYS

-168 NENKIE
+168 NENKME

-190 NKSVNNSY
+190 NQSVNNSY

-207 KEAVTQDLITEN
+207 KETVTKDLITEN
-219 NIIYNNMDND
+219 NIIYNKMDND
-229 NSNNSN
+229 NTN

-241 NFYKLPNNNDYINFE
+241 NFYKLPNNNHINFE

-261 IKEKVKNKEK
+261 TKEKAKNKEK

-284 IYLNNKKTKNKY
+284 IYLNNEKTKNKY

-301 EFLNNNIN
+301 DFLNNNIN
-309 NDKDNSFINLRPE
+309 NDNSFINLRAE
-322 NDDLNLTLKNNIKK
+322 NDCLNLTLKNNIKK
-336 KNSTTNMIKNSK
+336 KNSTTNMIKEGK
-348 IMANYISSSNK
+348 IMENYISSSNK
-359 QKDVINKCNSY
+359 QKEVINKCNSY
-370 ISNKNISLFND
+370 ISKKNISLFNN
-381 TQKLVQK
+381 TQKFVEK
-388 ELDIGNNIENIEKN
+388 NVDIGNDIEKIEKN
-402 YKKILVSK
+402 YKKIFVSK
-410 NENNKDILNS
+410 NVNNKNKLNS
-420 NHPKLLYLDKRIN
+420 DHPKLLYLDRRIN

-450 TEIKNNIIIEKI
+450 TEIKNNITIEKT

-468 KNKINKVN
+468 KNKINKIN
-476 ETSDSNLNII
+476 EMSDSNLNII

-493 NNILLELKQKQFILK
+493 NNILLELKQKHFILK

-529 YYIKDILFKKNN
+529 YYIKDILFKNN
-541 SKLWIIQNQIIKENN
+541 NNKKFLIIQNQIIKENN
-556 ILRKLFFNKPVNIDP
+556 ILRKLFFNKPVNIDS
-571 KNYNNH
+571 KYYNNH
-577 VKYLSDLN
+577 VKYMSDIN
-585 ERKIFYNTLNKF
+585 ERKIFYNTFNKF

-607 DCGRVN
+607 DCGRMN
-613 TFENNENIKKR
+613 TFENNDNNKKR

-631 GDKYK
+631 SDKYK
-636 SNPNSKNISMNN
+636 TNPNSNNININN

-688 YLSLSN
+688 NLSLSN
-694 ENIDNTF
+694 ENLDN
-701 NNSLKKSEAK
+701 NNSNNKKTSVSK

>member
-1 MINGKNMNNIFNSKA
+1 MINGKNMNNIFNQKT
-16 KDNKDIFMRMNNNS
+16 KDDKDIFIKTNNNS

-90 SILNEKKEY
+90 SILNEKKDY

-118 TKKESLYN
+118 AKKESLYS

-168 NENKIE
+168 NENKME

-190 NKSVNNSY
+190 NQSVNNSY

-207 KEAVTQDLITEN
+207 KETVTKDLITEN
-219 NIIYNNMDND
+219 NIIYNKMDND
-229 NSNNSN
+229 NTN

-241 NFYKLPNNNDYINFE
+241 NFYKLPNNNHINFE

-261 IKEKVKNKEK
+261 TKEKAKNKEK

-284 IYLNNKKTKNKY
+284 IYLNNEKTKNKY

-301 EFLNNNIN
+301 DFLNNNIN
-309 NDKDNSFINLRPE
+309 NDNSFINLRAE
-322 NDDLNLTLKNNIKK
+322 NDCLNLTLKNNIKK
-336 KNSTTNMIKNSK
+336 KNSTTNMIKEGK
-348 IMANYISSSNK
+348 IMENYISSSNK
-359 QKDVINKCNSY
+359 QKEVINKCNSY
-370 ISNKNISLFND
+370 ISKKNISLFNN
-381 TQKLVQK
+381 TQKFVEK
-388 ELDIGNNIENIEKN
+388 NVDIGNDIEKIEKN
-402 YKKILVSK
+402 YKKIFVSK
-410 NENNKDILNS
+410 NVNNKNKLNS
-420 NHPKLLYLDKRIN
+420 DHPKLLYLDRRIN

-450 TEIKNNIIIEKI
+450 TEIKNNITIEKT

-468 KNKINKVN
+468 KNKINKIN
-476 ETSDSNLNII
+476 EMSDSNLNII

-493 NNILLELKQKQFILK
+493 NNILLELKQKHFILK

-529 YYIKDILFKKNN
+529 YYIKDILFKNN
-541 SKLWIIQNQIIKENN
+541 NNKKFLIIQNQIIKENN
-556 ILRKLFFNKPVNIDP
+556 ILRKLFFNKPVNIDS
-571 KNYNNH
+571 KYYNNH
-577 VKYLSDLN
+577 VKYMSDIN
-585 ERKIFYNTLNKF
+585 ERKIFYNTFNKF

-607 DCGRVN
+607 DCGRMN
-613 TFENNENIKKR
+613 TFENNDNNKKR

-631 GDKYK
+631 SDKYK
-636 SNPNSKNISMNN
+636 TNPNSNNININN

-688 YLSLSN
+688 NLSLSN
-694 ENIDNTF
+694 ENLD
-701 NNSLKKSEAK
+701 NNSSNNKKTSVSK

>member
-1 MINGKNMNNIFNSKA
+1 MINGKNMNNIFNQKT
-16 KDNKDIFMRMNNNS
+16 KDGKDIFIKTNNNS

-90 SILNEKKEY
+90 SILNEKKDY

-118 TKKESLYN
+118 TKKESLYS

-168 NENKIE
+168 NENKME

-190 NKSVNNSY
+190 NQSVNNSY

-207 KEAVTQDLITEN
+207 KETVTKDLITEN
-219 NIIYNNMDND
+219 NIIYNKMDND
-229 NSNNSN
+229 NTN

-241 NFYKLPNNNDYINFE
+241 NFYKLPNNNHINFE

-261 IKEKVKNKEK
+261 TKEKAKNKEK

-284 IYLNNKKTKNKY
+284 IYLNNEKTKNKY

-301 EFLNNNIN
+301 DFLNNNIN
-309 NDKDNSFINLRPE
+309 NDNSFINLRAE
-322 NDDLNLTLKNNIKK
+322 NDCLNLTLKNNIKK
-336 KNSTTNMIKNSK
+336 KNSTTNMIKEGK
-348 IMANYISSSNK
+348 IMENYISSSNK
-359 QKDVINKCNSY
+359 QKEVINKCNSY

-381 TQKLVQK
+381 TQKFVEK
-388 ELDIGNNIENIEKN
+388 NVDIGNDIEKIQKN
-402 YKKILVSK
+402 YKKIFVSK
-410 NENNKDILNS
+410 NVNNKNKLNS
-420 NHPKLLYLDKRIN
+420 DHPKLLYLDRRIN

-450 TEIKNNIIIEKI
+450 TEIKNNITIEKT

-468 KNKINKVN
+468 KNKINKIN
-476 ETSDSNLNII
+476 EMSDSNLNIL

-493 NNILLELKQKQFILK
+493 NNILLELKQKHFILK

-529 YYIKDILFKKNN
+529 YYIKDILFKNN
-541 SKLWIIQNQIIKENN
+541 NNKKFLIIQNQIIKENN
-556 ILRKLFFNKPVNIDP
+556 ILRKLFFNKPVNIDS
-571 KNYNNH
+571 KYYNNH
-577 VKYLSDLN
+577 VKYMSDIN
-585 ERKIFYNTLNKF
+585 ERKIFYNTFNKF

-607 DCGRVN
+607 DCGRMN
-613 TFENNENIKKR
+613 TFENNDNNKKR

-631 GDKYK
+631 SDKYK
-636 SNPNSKNISMNN
+636 TNPNSNNININN

-688 YLSLSN
+688 NLSLSN
-694 ENIDNTF
+694 ENLDNN
-701 NNSLKKSEAK
+701 NNSNNKKTSVSK